1 MKAILTAV
9 IAMLVSVGTA
19 QTGVSNNVLTK
30 RICYVKKDAKG
41 SNTGESWQDALTELS
56 TALEFAKA
64 HQKEFTEKE
73 PLQIWVAG
81 SANYSYSPKVGDAVA
96 IDKAT
101 FAMVKNVKIY
111 GGFAGK
117 ETALQQRNWYANPT
131 VLSGRV
137 NNAGVAHIGR
147 LITSEG
153 AMGVA
158 TLDGFRL
165 KYAAPINGKKGVA
178 IYVANGS
185 PHFENCAITDNL
197 FGSEALIYVKGTERE
212 RATPIFINLQVSDN
226 TPKKEDITGDNVD
239 DNVDKWNLNQPNNGA
254 DGLVMTPW
262 AMENDQYAN
271 TQLINATFYNNGGND
286 LKVAPSASPKIY
298 NTVLLERVDGNFK
311 NIDVQYSMVNGALS
325 GNGNIQVESPA
336 GIFVSLS
343 KDDKYYLRPKRSLIN
358 AGNGGLYRNKSDNDF
373 DLAHMPRIMEGTID
387 IGAYE
392 FYKDYESICNEIP
405 QPSIES
411 NYYGNNCDG
420 GGVKVRLSNY
430 TDYRK
435 INERGAT
442 YKVYDI
448 EGKEVRPY
456 MEPLIESYSG
466 RIHINQEGDFRLV
479 VSYNGCEKESNW
491 FQIHYNRGASK
502 PNSPSLKPHP
512 ATCDSN
518 SWVEIQN
525 YESKYRYELL
535 KDNRVINTI
544 KNKDLVGLQEGSY
557 ELKVYN
563 DSGCDNSSSFR
574 IEGREK
580 LEAPTVEPLPA
591 ECGKKGSARL
601 TQFDRKLTYQLLL
614 NGKVLR
620 KLNSA
625 DFTADAG
632 SYQVVVHNANGC
644 VATSATFVIEEAKK
658 IPLKPDVWVDAP
670 ACGVSGKAI
679 IKNYDRNLTYKLS
692 NGASTKL
699 LGSAEISEAGKYTL
713 EVSNGTCSSEEVHFT
728 VAAAKENVTAPKVT
742 TTSAT
747 CGEIG
752 KARIDN
758 YNEKL
763 TYQLVALS
771 ATGAAVKSSAINTA
785 NLSMTAG
792 TYQVVVRNANG
803 CVATSTTFVI
813 EEAKKIPQK
822 PDVWVDAPACGVS
835 GKAIIKNYDRNLT
848 YKLYNGTV
856 TEKLTSAEIN
866 EAGKYTL
873 LVNNGSCDS
882 EEVHFTVA
890 AAKEGAVAPIVRT
903 TSATCGEIGKAYIE
917 GYDSNL
923 RYRLVALSATGAV
936 VKSSDINGAAIA
948 VAAGSYK
955 VEVRKANGCVATST
969 TFVIEEAKKIP
980 QKPDVWVD
988 APACGVSGKA
998 IIKNYD
1004 RNLTYKLYN
1013 GTVTEKLTSA
1023 EINEAGKYTLLVNN
1037 GSCDSEEV
1045 HFTVAAAK
1053 ENVTAPKVTTTSA
1066 TCGEIG
1072 KARIDNYNEKL
1083 TYQLVALSATGA
1095 VATSSAINGAAIAVV
1110 AGTYKVEVRNA
1121 NGCVATSTTFVI
1133 EEAKKIPA
1141 LPKID
1146 FITEA
1151 GCGIANDIRIR
1162 DYDKNFSYTLI
1173 SKSGVRKS
1181 INSLHIEATEGTYQ
1195 LEVSNG
1201 DCAVTTSEFHIGKEK
1216 VLPAKP
1222 ELRVLPATCGGVTDV
1237 LIKNYDNSLNYE
1249 LSPAIAGN
1257 EILSNGV
1264 ISATANNYV
1273 LIVSNG
1279 SCTSQS
1285 DPFEIKA
1292 QLLPPAVPTIEEE
1305 VAATCAAPSLVRI
1318 SNYDPALQYKLSPAG
1333 EILQGGVISAT
1344 VGRYIVIATNNN
1356 GCSANS
1362 SIFVINP
1369 QKEAPAQ
1376 PKITVY
1382 NASCGTKGSAV
1393 IRNYRGDY
1401 TYSFTP
1407 EATITAG
1414 GVISATAGKYQLK
1427 VSNGTCEATAVSFE
1441 IEAERA
1447 IPAQPTVIV
1456 TAPDCGVAGSARIS
1470 NYDPQLSYTVLPKR
1484 EGNVVLANGVI
1495 SVTAGGS
1502 YNVVVSNG
1510 YCKKSS
1516 ELFVVQ
1522 RANEIP
1528 ATPIV
1533 VTTSATC
1540 GEIGKAYIAN
1550 YDRRYTDKYVLTPSG
1565 RVHYDGTII
1574 AGAGNYVLSVNNG
1587 SCKVSTAFTIE
1598 AEEAMP
1604 KAPAIVTTPATC
1616 GEAGSAK
1623 ITNYDSNFTYTLLEG
1638 NKSTVLDNAVISVG
1652 EGVYRVSVTNAAGC
1666 QVISRE
1672 FSIQAAK
1679 VISEKPVVI
1688 TQAAICGEEGSAY
1701 VANYNPIYQYTVFPN
1716 GSVDA
1721 NGNIKASKN
1730 IFTYV
1735 TAHYKGCSATSEG
1748 FTIQPKLNGVEQ
1760 PEILLI
1766 PGGCGAV
1773 GFARITNFN
1782 PDYEYEVLPTGTITP
1797 DGRVMAPPTNTYY
1810 RVRAFHNGCAATS
1823 ENFRLQPSTSEFEKP
1838 VLSVA
1843 KENCN
1848 MGTIAFVKNYNKE
1861 FTYTV
1866 HPFGGVTKDTGILVF
1881 PENSVTHTFS
1891 VTVTASNGVCQSTS
1905 DAVLIIPE
1913 RSYQPR
1919 VAIVART
1926 CDSEGAA
1933 YITNYNPAYRY
1944 VFTDP
1949 LLSVTDAGVIVG
1961 AQPELVY
1968 AVAARTPDD
1977 CSSKETV
1984 FSIRNEC
1991 ENEVPCKIEI
2001 FNAVSA
2007 NNDDANDFFYIKNIE
2022 CYPSNKVY
2030 IFNGQ
2035 GKVVFEQQNYDNSHR
2050 SFRGISNTE
2059 GAQLLPSG
2067 TYFYILKYTDKRGR
2081 ETDERGY
2088 LYLKGRY

>member
-1 MKAILTAV
+1 M
-9 IAMLVSVGTA
+9 
-19 QTGVSNNVLTK
+19 
-30 RICYVKKDAKG
+30 
-41 SNTGESWQDALTELS
+41 
-56 TALEFAKA
+56 
-64 HQKEFTEKE
+64 
-73 PLQIWVAG
+73 
-81 SANYSYSPKVGDAVA
+81 
-96 IDKAT
+96 
-101 FAMVKNVKIY
+101 
-111 GGFAGK
+111 
-117 ETALQQRNWYANPT
+117 
-131 VLSGRV
+131 
-137 NNAGVAHIGR
+137 
-147 LITSEG
+147 
-153 AMGVA
+153 
-158 TLDGFRL
+158 
-165 KYAAPINGKKGVA
+165 
-178 IYVANGS
+178 
-185 PHFENCAITDNL
+185 
-197 FGSEALIYVKGTERE
+197 
-212 RATPIFINLQVSDN
+212 
-226 TPKKEDITGDNVD
+226 
-239 DNVDKWNLNQPNNGA
+239 NNGA
-254 DGLVMTPW
+254 
-262 AMENDQYAN
+262 
-271 TQLINATFYNNGGND
+271 
-286 LKVAPSASPKIY
+286 
-298 NTVLLERVDGNFK
+298 
-311 NIDVQYSMVNGALS
+311 
-325 GNGNIQVESPA
+325 
-336 GIFVSLS
+336 
-343 KDDKYYLRPKRSLIN
+343 
-358 AGNGGLYRNKSDNDF
+358 
-373 DLAHMPRIMEGTID
+373 GT
-387 IGAYE
+387 
-392 FYKDYESICNEIP
+392 K
-405 QPSIES
+405 
-411 NYYGNNCDG
+411 
-420 GGVKVRLSNY
+420 
-430 TDYRK
+430 T
-435 INERGAT
+435 
-442 YKVYDI
+442 
-448 EGKEVRPY
+448 
-456 MEPLIESYSG
+456 
-466 RIHINQEGDFRLV
+466 
-479 VSYNGCEKESNW
+479 
-491 FQIHYNRGASK
+491 
-502 PNSPSLKPHP
+502 
-512 ATCDSN
+512 
-518 SWVEIQN
+518 
-525 YESKYRYELL
+525 
-535 KDNRVINTI
+535 
-544 KNKDLVGLQEGSY
+544 
-557 ELKVYN
+557 
-563 DSGCDNSSSFR
+563 
-574 IEGREK
+574 
-580 LEAPTVEPLPA
+580 
-591 ECGKKGSARL
+591 
-601 TQFDRKLTYQLLL
+601 
-614 NGKVLR
+614 
-620 KLNSA
+620 
-625 DFTADAG
+625 
-632 SYQVVVHNANGC
+632 
-644 VATSATFVIEEAKK
+644 
-658 IPLKPDVWVDAP
+658 
-670 ACGVSGKAI
+670 
-679 IKNYDRNLTYKLS
+679 
-692 NGASTKL
+692 
-699 LGSAEISEAGKYTL
+699 
-713 EVSNGTCSSEEVHFT
+713 
-728 VAAAKENVTAPKVT
+728 
-742 TTSAT
+742 
-747 CGEIG
+747 
-752 KARIDN
+752 
-758 YNEKL
+758 
-763 TYQLVALS
+763 
-771 ATGAAVKSSAINTA
+771 
-785 NLSMTAG
+785 
-792 TYQVVVRNANG
+792 
-803 CVATSTTFVI
+803 
-813 EEAKKIPQK
+813 
-822 PDVWVDAPACGVS
+822 
-835 GKAIIKNYDRNLT
+835 
-848 YKLYNGTV
+848 
-856 TEKLTSAEIN
+856 LTSAEIN

-882 EEVHFTVA
+882 EEVQFVVEP
-890 AAKEGAVAPIVRT
+890 AKEGAVAPIVDT
-903 TSATCGEIGKAYIE
+903 TSATCGEIGKARITN
-917 GYDSNL
+917 YDSNL
-923 RYRLVALSATGAV
+923 RYRLVALSATGAAVESSTINGAAIAVAAGSYKVEVSNAYGCVATSATFVIEEAKKIPLKPEVHVDAPACGVSGKAIIKDYDRNLTYKLNNGAGTKTLTSAEINEPGKYTLLVNNGSCNSEEVQFV
-936 VKSSDINGAAIA
+936 VEPAKEGAVAPVVRTTSATCGEIGKAYIDNYNEKLTYQLVALSATGAAVESSTINGAAIA

-955 VEVRKANGCVATST
+955 VEVRKANGCVATS
-969 TFVIEEAKKIP
+969 A
-980 QKPDVWVD
+980 
-988 APACGVSGKA
+988 
-998 IIKNYD
+998 
-1004 RNLTYKLYN
+1004 
-1013 GTVTEKLTSA
+1013 
-1023 EINEAGKYTLLVNN
+1023 
-1037 GSCDSEEV
+1037 
-1045 HFTVAAAK
+1045 
-1053 ENVTAPKVTTTSA
+1053 
-1066 TCGEIG
+1066 
-1072 KARIDNYNEKL
+1072 
-1083 TYQLVALSATGA
+1083 
-1095 VATSSAINGAAIAVV
+1095 
-1110 AGTYKVEVRNA
+1110 
-1121 NGCVATSTTFVI
+1121 TFVI

-1151 GCGIANDIRIR
+1151 ACGVANDIRIR

-1173 SKSGVRKS
+1173 SKSGARKPVH
-1181 INSLHIEATEGTYQ
+1181 SLHIEATEGTYQ

-1201 DCAVTTSEFHIGKEK
+1201 DCAVTTSEFHIGEEK

-1249 LSPAIAGN
+1249 LLPAIAGN

-1264 ISATANNYV
+1264 ISATANKYIV
-1273 LIVSNG
+1273 KVSNG
-1279 SCTSQS
+1279 SCTAQS
-1285 DPFEIKA
+1285 DSFEIKA
-1292 QLLPPAVPTIEEE
+1292 QLLPPAVPTIKEE

-1344 VGRYIVIATNNN
+1344 VGRYIVIATNSN

-1362 SIFVINP
+1362 SIFDINP

-1393 IRNYRGDY
+1393 IRNYRGEY

-1427 VSNGTCEATAVSFE
+1427 VSNGSCEATVSFE

-1540 GEIGKAYIAN
+1540 GEIGKARIAN

-1598 AEEAMP
+1598 AEKAMP
-1604 KAPAIVTTPATC
+1604 QAPAIVTTPATC

-1823 ENFRLQPSTSEFEKP
+1823 ENFRLQPSTSGFEKP

-1949 LLSVTDAGVIVG
+1949 LLSVTDAGVILG

>member
-19 QTGVSNNVLTK
+19 QTVVSNNVLTK

-41 SNTGESWQDALTELS
+41 SNNGENWQDALTELS
-56 TALEFAKA
+56 TALDFAKA

-81 SANYSYSPKVGDAVA
+81 SANYSYSPKVGDGITA
-96 IDKAT
+96 DKAT

-111 GGFAGK
+111 GGFAGN
-117 ETALQQRNWYANPT
+117 ETALLQRNWYANPT
-131 VLSGRV
+131 ILSGRV

-226 TPKKEDITGDNVD
+226 TPKKEDIIGDNVD
-239 DNVDKWNLNQPNNGA
+239 DNIDKWNLNQPNNGA

-262 AMENDQYAN
+262 AMENDQYAD

-358 AGNGGLYRNKSDNDF
+358 AGNGGLYRSKSDNDF
-373 DLAHMPRIMEGTID
+373 DLAHMPRIMEGRID

-405 QPSIES
+405 TPYVETIP
-411 NYYGNNCDG
+411 YGDACSG
-420 GGVKVRLSNY
+420 GGMRAMLSNY
-430 TDYRK
+430 NDYDK
-435 INERGAT
+435 INQKGAT
-442 YKVYDI
+442 YKVYDHQ
-448 EGKEVRPY
+448 GKEVPY
-456 MEPLIESYSG
+456 MGTLIESYSG
-466 RIHINQEGDFRLV
+466 RIHINQEGDFKLV
-479 VSYNGCEKESNW
+479 VSYKSCEKESNL
-491 FQIHYNRGASK
+491 FQIYYSRGAGK

-679 IKNYDRNLTYKLS
+679 IKNYDHNLTYKLN

-699 LGSAEISEAGKYTL
+699 LGSAEINEAGEYTL
-713 EVSNGTCSSEEVHFT
+713 LVYNGSCDSEEVHFT
-728 VAAAKENVTAPKVT
+728 VAAAKEGAVAPVVRT
-742 TTSAT
+742 ISAT

-785 NLSMTAG
+785 NLSVAAG

-848 YKLYNGTV
+848 YKLNNGASI
-856 TEKLTSAEIN
+856 KLLGSAEIS

-873 LVNNGSCDS
+873 EVSNGTCSS
-882 EEVHFTVA
+882 EEAQFVVE
-890 AAKEGAVAPIVRT
+890 AAKEGVVAPVVRT
-903 TSATCGEIGKAYIE
+903 TPASCGAQGKAYIDN
-917 GYDSNL
+917 YNSNL
-923 RYRLVALSATGAV
+923 RYQFVALSATGAA
-936 VKSSDINGAAIA
+936 VKSSAINTANLPMT
-948 VAAGSYK
+948 AGTYQ
-955 VEVRKANGCVATST
+955 VVVRNTNGCVATST

-980 QKPDVWVD
+980 
-988 APACGVSGKA
+988 
-998 IIKNYD
+998 
-1004 RNLTYKLYN
+1004 T
-1013 GTVTEKLTSA
+1013 
-1023 EINEAGKYTLLVNN
+1023 
-1037 GSCDSEEV
+1037 
-1045 HFTVAAAK
+1045 
-1053 ENVTAPKVTTTSA
+1053 
-1066 TCGEIG
+1066 
-1072 KARIDNYNEKL
+1072 
-1083 TYQLVALSATGA
+1083 
-1095 VATSSAINGAAIAVV
+1095 
-1110 AGTYKVEVRNA
+1110 
-1121 NGCVATSTTFVI
+1121 
-1133 EEAKKIPA
+1133 

-1162 DYDKNFSYTLI
+1162 DYDKDFSYTLI

-1237 LIKNYDNSLNYE
+1237 LIKNYDNSLNYK
-1249 LSPAIAGN
+1249 LLPAIAGN

-1279 SCTSQS
+1279 SCTAQS

-1292 QLLPPAVPTIEEE
+1292 QLLPPAVPTIKEE

-1362 SIFVINP
+1362 SIFDINP

-1393 IRNYRGDY
+1393 IRNYRGEY

-1427 VSNGTCEATAVSFE
+1427 VSNGSCEATVSFE

-1456 TAPDCGVAGSARIS
+1456 TAPDCGVAGSARIG

-1516 ELFVVQ
+1516 ELFVVE

-1949 LLSVTDAGVIVG
+1949 LLSVTDAGVILG

-2067 TYFYILKYTDKRGR
+2067 TYFYILKYADKRGR

>member
-298 NTVLLERVDGNFK
+298 NTVLLENVQGNLK

-336 GIFVSLS
+336 GIFVSLI

-358 AGNGGLYRNKSDNDF
+358 AGNGGLYRSKSDNDF
-373 DLAHMPRIMEGTID
+373 DLAHMPRIMDGKID

-679 IKNYDRNLTYKLS
+679 IKNYDRNLTYKLN

-699 LGSAEISEAGKYTL
+699 LG
-713 EVSNGTCSSEEVHFT
+713 
-728 VAAAKENVTAPKVT
+728 
-742 TTSAT
+742 
-747 CGEIG
+747 
-752 KARIDN
+752 
-758 YNEKL
+758 
-763 TYQLVALS
+763 
-771 ATGAAVKSSAINTA
+771 
-785 NLSMTAG
+785 
-792 TYQVVVRNANG
+792 
-803 CVATSTTFVI
+803 
-813 EEAKKIPQK
+813 
-822 PDVWVDAPACGVS
+822 
-835 GKAIIKNYDRNLT
+835 
-848 YKLYNGTV
+848 
-856 TEKLTSAEIN
+856 SAEIN

-882 EEVHFTVA
+882 EETQFVVE

-1004 RNLTYKLYN
+1004 RNLTYKLNN
-1013 GTVTEKLTSA
+1013 GASTKLLGSA
-1023 EINEAGKYTLLVNN
+1023 EINEAGEYTLLVYN

-1095 VATSSAINGAAIAVV
+1095 AVKSSAINTANLLMT
-1110 AGTYKVEVRNA
+1110 AGTYQVVVRNA

-1201 DCAVTTSEFHIGKEK
+1201 DCTVTTSEFHIGKEK

-1456 TAPDCGVAGSARIS
+1456 TSPDCGVAGSARIS

-1823 ENFRLQPSTSEFEKP
+1823 ENFRLQPSTSEFEQP

-1949 LLSVTDAGVIVG
+1949 LLSVTDAGVILG

-2030 IFNGQ
+2030 IFNSQ

>member
-19 QTGVSNNVLTK
+19 QTVVSNNVLTK

-41 SNTGESWQDALTELS
+41 SNNGENWQDALTELS
-56 TALEFAKA
+56 TALDFAKA
-64 HQKEFTEKE
+64 HQKEFTEQE

-81 SANYSYSPKVGDAVA
+81 SANYSYSPKVGDGVA

-111 GGFAGK
+111 GGFAGN
-117 ETALQQRNWYANPT
+117 ETALLQRNWYANPT

-185 PHFENCAITDNL
+185 PRFENCAITDNL

-239 DNVDKWNLNQPNNGA
+239 DNIDKWQPNNGA

-271 TQLINATFYNNGGND
+271 TQLINATFYNNGSND

-325 GNGNIQVESPA
+325 GNGNIPVESPA

-625 DFTADAG
+625 EFTADAG
-632 SYQVVVHNANGC
+632 TYQVVVRNANGC
-644 VATSATFVIEEAKK
+644 VATSTTFVIEEAKI
-658 IPLKPDVWVDAP
+658 IPQKPDVWVDAP

-679 IKNYDRNLTYKLS
+679 IKNYDRNLTYKLN
-692 NGASTKL
+692 NGASTEL
-699 LGSAEISEAGKYTL
+699 LGSAEINEAGKYTL
-713 EVSNGTCSSEEVHFT
+713 EVSNGTCSSEQAQFVVE
-728 VAAAKENVTAPKVT
+728 AAKEGVAAPVVRT
-742 TTSAT
+742 TPAS
-747 CGEIG
+747 CGAQG
-752 KARIDN
+752 KAYIDN
-758 YNEKL
+758 YNSNL
-763 TYQLVALS
+763 RYQFVALS
-771 ATGAAVKSSAINTA
+771 ATGAALKSSAINTA

-822 PDVWVDAPACGVS
+822 PEVLVDAPACGVS

-848 YKLYNGTV
+848 YKLNNGAS
-856 TEKLTSAEIN
+856 TELLGSAEIN

-873 LVNNGSCDS
+873 EVSNGTCSS
-882 EEVHFTVA
+882 EQAQFVVE
-890 AAKEGAVAPIVRT
+890 AAKEGVAAPVVRT
-903 TSATCGEIGKAYIE
+903 TPASCGAQGKAYIDN
-917 GYDSNL
+917 YNSNL
-923 RYRLVALSATGAV
+923 RYQFVALSATGAA
-936 VKSSDINGAAIA
+936 VK
-948 VAAGSYK
+948 
-955 VEVRKANGCVATST
+955 
-969 TFVIEEAKKIP
+969 
-980 QKPDVWVD
+980 
-988 APACGVSGKA
+988 
-998 IIKNYD
+998 
-1004 RNLTYKLYN
+1004 
-1013 GTVTEKLTSA
+1013 
-1023 EINEAGKYTLLVNN
+1023 
-1037 GSCDSEEV
+1037 
-1045 HFTVAAAK
+1045 
-1053 ENVTAPKVTTTSA
+1053 
-1066 TCGEIG
+1066 
-1072 KARIDNYNEKL
+1072 
-1083 TYQLVALSATGA
+1083 
-1095 VATSSAINGAAIAVV
+1095 SSAINTANLPMT
-1110 AGTYKVEVRNA
+1110 AGTYQVVVRNA
-1121 NGCVATSTTFVI
+1121 DDCVATSTTFVI

-1162 DYDKNFSYTLI
+1162 DYDKDFSYTLI

-1237 LIKNYDNSLNYE
+1237 LIKNYDNSLNYK
-1249 LSPAIAGN
+1249 LLPAIAGN

-1279 SCTSQS
+1279 SCTAQS

-1292 QLLPPAVPTIEEE
+1292 QLLPPAVPTIKEE

-1344 VGRYIVIATNNN
+1344 VGRYIVIATNSN

-1382 NASCGTKGSAV
+1382 NASCGTKGGAV

-1427 VSNGTCEATAVSFE
+1427 VSNGSCEATVSFE

-1484 EGNVVLANGVI
+1484 EGNVVLADGVI

-1540 GEIGKAYIAN
+1540 GEIGKARIAN

-1598 AEEAMP
+1598 AEKAMP
-1604 KAPAIVTTPATC
+1604 QAPAIVTTPATC

-1666 QVISRE
+1666 QLISKE

-1782 PDYEYEVLPTGTITP
+1782 PDYEYEVLPTGIITP

-1905 DAVLIIPE
+1905 DAVFIIPE

-2030 IFNGQ
+2030 IFNSQ

-2067 TYFYILKYTDKRGR
+2067 TYFYILKYADKRGR

-2088 LYLKGRY
+2088 LYLKGRH

>member
-19 QTGVSNNVLTK
+19 QTVVSNNVLTK

-41 SNTGESWQDALTELS
+41 SNNGENWQDALTELS
-56 TALEFAKA
+56 TALDFAKA

-81 SANYSYSPKVGDAVA
+81 SANYSYSPKVGDGITA
-96 IDKAT
+96 DKAT

-111 GGFAGK
+111 GGFAGN
-117 ETALQQRNWYANPT
+117 ETALLQRNWYANPT
-131 VLSGRV
+131 ILSGRV

-185 PHFENCAITDNL
+185 SRFENCAITDNL

-226 TPKKEDITGDNVD
+226 TPKKEDIIGDNVD
-239 DNVDKWNLNQPNNGA
+239 DNIDQPNNGA

-262 AMENDQYAN
+262 AMENDQYAD

-286 LKVAPSASPKIY
+286 LKIAPSASPKIY
-298 NTVLLERVDGNFK
+298 NTILLERVDGNFK

-325 GNGNIQVESPA
+325 GNGNIPVESPA

-358 AGNGGLYRNKSDNDF
+358 AGNGGLYRSKSDNDF
-373 DLAHMPRIMEGTID
+373 DLAHMPRIMEGGID

-405 QPSIES
+405 TPKIVPD
-411 NYYGNNCDG
+411 YYGNSCDG
-420 GGVKVRLSNY
+420 GGMRAMLSNY
-430 TDYRK
+430 TDYQK

-442 YKVYDI
+442 YKVYDHQ
-448 EGKEVRPY
+448 GKEVPY
-456 MEPLIESYSG
+456 MGTLIQFYSG
-466 RIHINQEGDFRLV
+466 IININQEGLFKLV
-479 VSYNGCEKESNW
+479 VSYNGCEKESDW
-491 FQIHYNRGASK
+491 FQIYYSRGAGR
-502 PNSPSLKPHP
+502 PGIPSLKHHP

-518 SWVEIQN
+518 SWEEILN
-525 YESKYRYELL
+525 YDESKYSYKLL
-535 KDNRVINTI
+535 KDNGEKNTI
-544 KNKDLVGLQEGSY
+544 KDKKLVGLEQGSY

-563 DSGCDNSSSFR
+563 KNSYDCYSSYKFT
-574 IEGREK
+574 IEGRK
-580 LEAPTVEPLPA
+580 TLDAPTVEPLPA
-591 ECGKKGSARL
+591 ECGKKGKGYI

-625 DFTADAG
+625 EFTADAG
-632 SYQVVVHNANGC
+632 SYQVVVRNANGCVATSATFVIEEAKKIPQKPDVWVDAPACGVSGKAIIKNYDRNLTYKLSNGASTKLLGSAEISEAGEYTLLVYNGSCDSEEVHFTVAAAKEGAVAPVVRTTSATCGEIGKAYIEGYDSNLRYRLVALSATGAVVKSSDINGAAIAVAAGSYKVEVRKANGC

-679 IKNYDRNLTYKLS
+679 IKNYDRNLTYKLN

-792 TYQVVVRNANG
+792 TYQVVVRNTND

-835 GKAIIKNYDRNLT
+835 GKAIIKNYDLNLT
-848 YKLYNGTV
+848 YKLNNGAST
-856 TEKLTSAEIN
+856 KLLGSAEIN
-866 EAGKYTL
+866 EPGKYTL

-882 EEVHFTVA
+882 EEVQFVVEP
-890 AAKEGAVAPIVRT
+890 AKEGAVAPVVRT
-903 TSATCGEIGKAYIE
+903 TSATCGEIGKAYIDNYNE
-917 GYDSNL
+917 KLTYQ
-923 RYRLVALSATGAV
+923 LVALSATGAAV
-936 VKSSDINGAAIA
+936 ESSTINGAAIA

-955 VEVRKANGCVATST
+955 VEVRKANGCVATS
-969 TFVIEEAKKIP
+969 A
-980 QKPDVWVD
+980 
-988 APACGVSGKA
+988 
-998 IIKNYD
+998 
-1004 RNLTYKLYN
+1004 
-1013 GTVTEKLTSA
+1013 
-1023 EINEAGKYTLLVNN
+1023 
-1037 GSCDSEEV
+1037 
-1045 HFTVAAAK
+1045 
-1053 ENVTAPKVTTTSA
+1053 
-1066 TCGEIG
+1066 
-1072 KARIDNYNEKL
+1072 
-1083 TYQLVALSATGA
+1083 
-1095 VATSSAINGAAIAVV
+1095 
-1110 AGTYKVEVRNA
+1110 
-1121 NGCVATSTTFVI
+1121 TFVI

-1151 GCGIANDIRIR
+1151 ACGVANDIRIR

-1173 SKSGVRKS
+1173 SKSGARKPVH
-1181 INSLHIEATEGTYQ
+1181 SLHIEATEGTYQ

-1201 DCAVTTSEFHIGKEK
+1201 DCAVTTSEFHIGEEK

-1249 LSPAIAGN
+1249 LLPAIAGN

-1264 ISATANNYV
+1264 ISATANKYIV
-1273 LIVSNG
+1273 KVSNG
-1279 SCTSQS
+1279 SCTAQS
-1285 DPFEIKA
+1285 DSFEIKA
-1292 QLLPPAVPTIEEE
+1292 QLLPPAEPTIKEE

-1318 SNYDPALQYKLSPAG
+1318 SNYDPTLQYKLSPAG
-1333 EILQGGVISAT
+1333 EILQDGVISAT
-1344 VGRYIVIATNNN
+1344 VGRYIVIATNSN

-1382 NASCGTKGSAV
+1382 NASCGTKGGAV

-1456 TAPDCGVAGSARIS
+1456 TAPDCDVAGSAHIS
-1470 NYDPQLSYTVLPKR
+1470 NYDPQLSYTILPKR
-1484 EGNVVLANGVI
+1484 EGYVVLANGVI

-1516 ELFVVQ
+1516 EVFTIEK
-1522 RANEIP
+1522 ANTIP

-1540 GEIGKAYIAN
+1540 GEIGKARIAN

-1598 AEEAMP
+1598 AEKAMP
-1604 KAPAIVTTPATC
+1604 QAPAIVTTPATC

-1810 RVRAFHNGCAATS
+1810 RVRAFYNGCAATS
-1823 ENFRLQPSTSEFEKP
+1823 ENFRLQPSTSGFEKP

-1861 FTYTV
+1861 YTYTV

-2030 IFNGQ
+2030 IFNSQ

-2067 TYFYILKYTDKRGR
+2067 TYFYILKYADKRGR

-2088 LYLKGRY
+2088 LYLKGRH

>member
-19 QTGVSNNVLTK
+19 QTVVSNNVLTK

-41 SNTGESWQDALTELS
+41 SNNGENWQDALTELS
-56 TALEFAKA
+56 TALDFAKA
-64 HQKEFTEKE
+64 HQKEFTEQE

-81 SANYSYSPKVGDAVA
+81 SANYSYSPKVGDGVA

-111 GGFAGK
+111 GGFAGN
-117 ETALQQRNWYANPT
+117 ETALLQRNWYANPT

-185 PHFENCAITDNL
+185 PRFENCAITDNL

-226 TPKKEDITGDNVD
+226 TPKKEDIIGDNVD
-239 DNVDKWNLNQPNNGA
+239 DNIDKWNLNQPNNGA

-262 AMENDQYAN
+262 AMENDQYAD

-658 IPLKPDVWVDAP
+658 IPQKPDVWVDAP

-679 IKNYDRNLTYKLS
+679 IKNYDRNLTYKLN

-771 ATGAAVKSSAINTA
+771 ATGAAVESSEINGAAIA
-785 NLSMTAG
+785 VAAG
-792 TYQVVVRNANG
+792 SYKVEVRNANG

-822 PDVWVDAPACGVS
+822 PEVWVDAPACGVS

-848 YKLYNGTV
+848 YKLNNGAS
-856 TEKLTSAEIN
+856 TELLGSAEIS
-866 EAGKYTL
+866 EAGEYTL
-873 LVNNGSCDS
+873 SVSNDSCS
-882 EEVHFTVA
+882 
-890 AAKEGAVAPIVRT
+890 
-903 TSATCGEIGKAYIE
+903 
-917 GYDSNL
+917 
-923 RYRLVALSATGAV
+923 
-936 VKSSDINGAAIA
+936 
-948 VAAGSYK
+948 
-955 VEVRKANGCVATST
+955 
-969 TFVIEEAKKIP
+969 
-980 QKPDVWVD
+980 
-988 APACGVSGKA
+988 
-998 IIKNYD
+998 
-1004 RNLTYKLYN
+1004 
-1013 GTVTEKLTSA
+1013 
-1023 EINEAGKYTLLVNN
+1023 
-1037 GSCDSEEV
+1037 SEEV

-1053 ENVTAPKVTTTSA
+1053 ENVVAPVVRTTPAS
-1066 TCGEIG
+1066 CGVQG
-1072 KARIDNYNEKL
+1072 KAYIDNYNSNL
-1083 TYQLVALSATGA
+1083 RYQFVALSATGA
-1095 VATSSAINGAAIAVV
+1095 AVKSSAINTANLPMT
-1110 AGTYKVEVRNA
+1110 AGTYQVVVRNT

-1151 GCGIANDIRIR
+1151 GCGVANDIRIGN
-1162 DYDKNFSYTLI
+1162 YDKDFSYTLI
-1173 SKSGVRKS
+1173 SKSGVRKPVH
-1181 INSLHIEATEGTYQ
+1181 SLHIEATEGTYQ

-1470 NYDPQLSYTVLPKR
+1470 NYDPQLSYTVLPKI

-1516 ELFVVQ
+1516 EPFVVQ

-1604 KAPAIVTTPATC
+1604 QAPAIVTTPATC

-1949 LLSVTDAGVIVG
+1949 LLSVTDAGVILG

-2030 IFNGQ
+2030 IFNSQ

>member
-19 QTGVSNNVLTK
+19 QTVVSNNVLTK

-41 SNTGESWQDALTELS
+41 SNNGENWQDALTELS
-56 TALEFAKA
+56 TALDFAKA

-81 SANYSYSPKVGDAVA
+81 SANYSYSPKVGDGITA
-96 IDKAT
+96 DKAT

-111 GGFAGK
+111 GGFAGN
-117 ETALQQRNWYANPT
+117 ETALLQRNWYANPT

-165 KYAAPINGKKGVA
+165 KYAAAPINGKKGVA

-226 TPKKEDITGDNVD
+226 TPKKEDIIGDNVD
-239 DNVDKWNLNQPNNGA
+239 DNIDQPNNGA

-262 AMENDQYAN
+262 AMENDQYAD

-325 GNGNIQVESPA
+325 GNGNIPVESPA

-358 AGNGGLYRNKSDNDF
+358 AGNGGLYRSKSDNDF
-373 DLAHMPRIMEGTID
+373 DLAHMPRIMEGRID

-405 QPSIES
+405 TPYVETIP
-411 NYYGNNCDG
+411 YGDACSG
-420 GGVKVRLSNY
+420 GGMRAMLSNY
-430 TDYRK
+430 NDYDK
-435 INERGAT
+435 INQKGAT
-442 YKVYDI
+442 YKVYDHQ
-448 EGKEVRPY
+448 GKEVPY
-456 MEPLIESYSG
+456 MGTLIESYSG
-466 RIHINQEGDFRLV
+466 RIHINQEGDFKLV
-479 VSYNGCEKESNW
+479 VSYKSCEKESNL
-491 FQIHYNRGASK
+491 FQIYYSRGAGK

-535 KDNRVINTI
+535 KDNRVIATI
-544 KNKDLVGLQEGSY
+544 KNKDLVGLEQGSY
-557 ELKVYN
+557 ELNVYN
-563 DSGCDNSSSFR
+563 NNSDDCYSSNKFT
-574 IEGREK
+574 IEGRK
-580 LEAPTVEPLPA
+580 TLDAPIVEPLPA
-591 ECGKKGSARL
+591 ECGKKGGARL

-632 SYQVVVHNANGC
+632 SYQVVVRNANGC
-644 VATSATFVIEEAKK
+644 VATSTTFVIEEAKK
-658 IPLKPDVWVDAP
+658 IPQKPDVWVDAP

-679 IKNYDRNLTYKLS
+679 IKNYDRNLTYKLN

-699 LGSAEISEAGKYTL
+699 LGSAEINEAGEYTL
-713 EVSNGTCSSEEVHFT
+713 LVNNGSCDSEEVHFT
-728 VAAAKENVTAPKVT
+728 VAAAKEGAVAPVVR

-752 KARIDN
+752 KAYIEGYDSNLR
-758 YNEKL
+758 YR
-763 TYQLVALS
+763 LVALS

-822 PDVWVDAPACGVS
+822 PDVWVDVPACGVS

-848 YKLYNGTV
+848 YKLNNGAST
-856 TEKLTSAEIN
+856 KLLGSAEIN
-866 EAGKYTL
+866 EAGEYTL

-890 AAKEGAVAPIVRT
+890 AAKEGAVAPVVRT

-923 RYRLVALSATGAV
+923 RYRLVALSATGAA
-936 VKSSDINGAAIA
+936 VK
-948 VAAGSYK
+948 
-955 VEVRKANGCVATST
+955 
-969 TFVIEEAKKIP
+969 
-980 QKPDVWVD
+980 
-988 APACGVSGKA
+988 
-998 IIKNYD
+998 
-1004 RNLTYKLYN
+1004 
-1013 GTVTEKLTSA
+1013 
-1023 EINEAGKYTLLVNN
+1023 
-1037 GSCDSEEV
+1037 
-1045 HFTVAAAK
+1045 
-1053 ENVTAPKVTTTSA
+1053 
-1066 TCGEIG
+1066 
-1072 KARIDNYNEKL
+1072 
-1083 TYQLVALSATGA
+1083 
-1095 VATSSAINGAAIAVV
+1095 SSAINTANLSMT
-1110 AGTYKVEVRNA
+1110 AGTYQVVVRNA

-1470 NYDPQLSYTVLPKR
+1470 NYDPQLSYTVLPKI
-1484 EGNVVLANGVI
+1484 EGNVVLDNGVI

-1516 ELFVVQ
+1516 EPFVVQ

-1666 QVISRE
+1666 QLISRE

>member
-41 SNTGESWQDALTELS
+41 SNNGENWQDALTELS
-56 TALEFAKA
+56 TALDFAKA
-64 HQKEFTEKE
+64 HQKEFTEQE

-81 SANYSYSPKVGDAVA
+81 SANYSYSPKVGDGVA

-111 GGFAGK
+111 GGFAGN
-117 ETALQQRNWYANPT
+117 ETALLQRNWYANPT

-185 PHFENCAITDNL
+185 PRFENCAITDNL

-226 TPKKEDITGDNVD
+226 TPKKEDIIGDNVD
-239 DNVDKWNLNQPNNGA
+239 DNIDKWNLNQPNNGA

-262 AMENDQYAN
+262 AMENDQYAD
-271 TQLINATFYNNGGND
+271 TQLINATFYNNGSND

-325 GNGNIQVESPA
+325 GSGNIPVESPA

-358 AGNGGLYRNKSDNDF
+358 AGNGGLYRSKSDNDF
-373 DLAHMPRIMEGTID
+373 DLAHMPRIMEGRID

-405 QPSIES
+405 TPYVETIP
-411 NYYGNNCDG
+411 YGDACSG
-420 GGVKVRLSNY
+420 GGMRAMLSNY
-430 TDYRK
+430 NDYDK
-435 INERGAT
+435 INQKGAT
-442 YKVYDI
+442 YKVYDHQ
-448 EGKEVRPY
+448 GKEVPY
-456 MEPLIESYSG
+456 MGTLIESYSG
-466 RIHINQEGDFRLV
+466 RIHINQEGDFKLV
-479 VSYNGCEKESNW
+479 VSYKSCEKESNL
-491 FQIHYNRGASK
+491 FQIYYSRGAGK

-525 YESKYRYELL
+525 YESNYRYELL

-580 LEAPTVEPLPA
+580 LEALTVEPLPA

-625 DFTADAG
+625 EFTADAG
-632 SYQVVVHNANGC
+632 SYQVVVRNTNGC
-644 VATSATFVIEEAKK
+644 VATSTTFVIEEAKK
-658 IPLKPDVWVDAP
+658 IPQKPDVWVDAP

-692 NGASTKL
+692 NGATTKKL
-699 LGSAEISEAGKYTL
+699 TSAEINEAGEYTL
-713 EVSNGTCSSEEVHFT
+713 LVYNGSCDSEEVHFT

-835 GKAIIKNYDRNLT
+835 GKAIIKGYDHNLT

-856 TEKLTSAEIN
+856 TKKLTSAEIN

-882 EEVHFTVA
+882 EEVQFVVEP
-890 AAKEGAVAPIVRT
+890 AKEGVVAPVVRT
-903 TSATCGEIGKAYIE
+903 TPASCGAQGKAYIDN
-917 GYDSNL
+917 YNSNL
-923 RYRLVALSATGAV
+923 RYQFVALSATGAA
-936 VKSSDINGAAIA
+936 VK
-948 VAAGSYK
+948 
-955 VEVRKANGCVATST
+955 
-969 TFVIEEAKKIP
+969 
-980 QKPDVWVD
+980 
-988 APACGVSGKA
+988 
-998 IIKNYD
+998 
-1004 RNLTYKLYN
+1004 
-1013 GTVTEKLTSA
+1013 
-1023 EINEAGKYTLLVNN
+1023 
-1037 GSCDSEEV
+1037 
-1045 HFTVAAAK
+1045 
-1053 ENVTAPKVTTTSA
+1053 
-1066 TCGEIG
+1066 
-1072 KARIDNYNEKL
+1072 
-1083 TYQLVALSATGA
+1083 
-1095 VATSSAINGAAIAVV
+1095 SSAINTADLSMT
-1110 AGTYKVEVRNA
+1110 AGTYQVVVRNT

-1237 LIKNYDNSLNYE
+1237 LIKNYDNSLNYK
-1249 LSPAIAGN
+1249 LLPAIAGN

-1279 SCTSQS
+1279 SCTAQS

-1292 QLLPPAVPTIEEE
+1292 QLLPPAVPTIKEE

-1362 SIFVINP
+1362 SIFDINP

-1393 IRNYRGDY
+1393 IRNYRGEY

-1427 VSNGTCEATAVSFE
+1427 VSNGSCEATVSFE

-1456 TAPDCGVAGSARIS
+1456 TAPDCGVAGSARIG

-1516 ELFVVQ
+1516 ELFVVE

>member
-19 QTGVSNNVLTK
+19 QTVVSNNVLTK

-41 SNTGESWQDALTELS
+41 SNNGENWQDALTELS
-56 TALEFAKA
+56 TALDFAKA

-81 SANYSYSPKVGDAVA
+81 SANYSYSPKVGDGITA
-96 IDKAT
+96 DKAT

-111 GGFAGK
+111 GGFAGN
-117 ETALQQRNWYANPT
+117 ETALLQRNWYANPT
-131 VLSGRV
+131 ILSGRV

-226 TPKKEDITGDNVD
+226 TPKKEDIIGDNVD
-239 DNVDKWNLNQPNNGA
+239 DNIDKWNLNQPNNGA

-262 AMENDQYAN
+262 AMENDQYAD

-325 GNGNIQVESPA
+325 GNGNIPVESPA

-358 AGNGGLYRNKSDNDF
+358 AGNGGLYRSKSDNDF
-373 DLAHMPRIMEGTID
+373 DLAHMPRIMEGRID

-405 QPSIES
+405 TPYVETIP
-411 NYYGNNCDG
+411 YGDACSG
-420 GGVKVRLSNY
+420 GGMRAMLSNY
-430 TDYRK
+430 NDYDK
-435 INERGAT
+435 INQKGAT
-442 YKVYDI
+442 YKVYDHQ
-448 EGKEVRPY
+448 GKEVPY
-456 MEPLIESYSG
+456 MGTLIESYSG
-466 RIHINQEGDFRLV
+466 RIHINQEGDFKLV
-479 VSYNGCEKESNW
+479 VSYKSCEKESNL
-491 FQIHYNRGASK
+491 FQIYYSRGAGK

-692 NGASTKL
+692 NGATTKL
-699 LGSAEISEAGKYTL
+699 LGSAEINEAGKYTL
-713 EVSNGTCSSEEVHFT
+713 LVNNGSCDSEEAQFV
-728 VAAAKENVTAPKVT
+728 VEAAKEGVVAPVVR

-758 YNEKL
+758 YNSNL
-763 TYQLVALS
+763 RYRLVALS

-785 NLSMTAG
+785 NLSITAG
-792 TYQVVVRNANG
+792 TYQVVVRNTNG

-848 YKLYNGTV
+848 YKLNNGASI
-856 TEKLTSAEIN
+856 KLLGRAEIS

-873 LVNNGSCDS
+873 EVSNGTCSS
-882 EEVHFTVA
+882 EEAQFVVE
-890 AAKEGAVAPIVRT
+890 AAKEGVVAPVVRT
-903 TSATCGEIGKAYIE
+903 TPASCGAQGKAYIDN
-917 GYDSNL
+917 YNSNL
-923 RYRLVALSATGAV
+923 RYQFVALSATGAA
-936 VKSSDINGAAIA
+936 VK
-948 VAAGSYK
+948 
-955 VEVRKANGCVATST
+955 
-969 TFVIEEAKKIP
+969 
-980 QKPDVWVD
+980 
-988 APACGVSGKA
+988 
-998 IIKNYD
+998 
-1004 RNLTYKLYN
+1004 
-1013 GTVTEKLTSA
+1013 
-1023 EINEAGKYTLLVNN
+1023 
-1037 GSCDSEEV
+1037 
-1045 HFTVAAAK
+1045 
-1053 ENVTAPKVTTTSA
+1053 
-1066 TCGEIG
+1066 
-1072 KARIDNYNEKL
+1072 
-1083 TYQLVALSATGA
+1083 
-1095 VATSSAINGAAIAVV
+1095 SSAINTADLSMT
-1110 AGTYKVEVRNA
+1110 AGTYQVVVRNT

-1470 NYDPQLSYTVLPKR
+1470 NYDPQLSYTVLPKI

-1516 ELFVVQ
+1516 EPFVVQ

-1905 DAVLIIPE
+1905 EAVLIIPE

-1949 LLSVTDAGVIVG
+1949 LLSVTDAGVILG

-2067 TYFYILKYTDKRGR
+2067 TYFYILKYADKRGR

>member
-19 QTGVSNNVLTK
+19 QTVVSNNVLTK

-41 SNTGESWQDALTELS
+41 SNNGENWQDALTELS
-56 TALEFAKA
+56 TALDFAKA

-81 SANYSYSPKVGDAVA
+81 SANYSYSPKVGDGITA
-96 IDKAT
+96 DKAT

-111 GGFAGK
+111 GGFAGN
-117 ETALQQRNWYANPT
+117 ETALLQRNWYANPT
-131 VLSGRV
+131 ILSGRV

-185 PHFENCAITDNL
+185 SRFENCAITDNL

-226 TPKKEDITGDNVD
+226 TPKKEDIIGDNVD
-239 DNVDKWNLNQPNNGA
+239 DNIDQPNNGA

-262 AMENDQYAN
+262 AMENDQYAD

-286 LKVAPSASPKIY
+286 LKIAPSASPKIY
-298 NTVLLERVDGNFK
+298 NTILLERVDGNFK

-325 GNGNIQVESPA
+325 GNGNIPVESPA

-358 AGNGGLYRNKSDNDF
+358 AGNGGLYRSKSDNDF
-373 DLAHMPRIMEGTID
+373 DLAHMPRIMEGGID

-405 QPSIES
+405 TPKIVPD
-411 NYYGNNCDG
+411 YYGNSCDG
-420 GGVKVRLSNY
+420 GGMRAMLSNY
-430 TDYRK
+430 TDYQK

-442 YKVYDI
+442 YKVYDHQ
-448 EGKEVRPY
+448 GKEVPY
-456 MEPLIESYSG
+456 MGTLIQFYSG
-466 RIHINQEGDFRLV
+466 IININQEGLFKLV
-479 VSYNGCEKESNW
+479 VSYNGCEKESDW
-491 FQIHYNRGASK
+491 FQIYYSRGAGR
-502 PNSPSLKPHP
+502 PGIPSLKHHP

-518 SWVEIQN
+518 SWEEILN
-525 YESKYRYELL
+525 YDESKYSYKLL
-535 KDNRVINTI
+535 KDNGEKNTI
-544 KNKDLVGLQEGSY
+544 KDKKLVGLEQGSY

-563 DSGCDNSSSFR
+563 KNSYDCYSSYKFT
-574 IEGREK
+574 IEGRK
-580 LEAPTVEPLPA
+580 TLDAPTVEPLPA
-591 ECGKKGSARL
+591 ECGKKGKGYI

-625 DFTADAG
+625 EFTADAG
-632 SYQVVVHNANGC
+632 SYQVVVRNANGC

-692 NGASTKL
+692 NGASTKLLGSAEINEAGEYTLLVYNGSCDSEEVHFTVAAAKEGAVAPVVRTTSATCGEIGKAYIEGYDSNLRYRLVALSATGAVVKSSDINGAAIAVAAGSYKVEVRKANGCVATSATFVIEEAKKIPLKPDVWVDAPACGVSGKAIIKNYDRNLTYKLNNGASTKL

-792 TYQVVVRNANG
+792 TYQVVVRNTND

-835 GKAIIKNYDRNLT
+835 GKAIIKNYDLNLT
-848 YKLYNGTV
+848 YKLNNGAST
-856 TEKLTSAEIN
+856 KLLGSAEIN
-866 EAGKYTL
+866 EPGKYTL

-882 EEVHFTVA
+882 EEVQFVVEP
-890 AAKEGAVAPIVRT
+890 AKEGAVAPVVRT

-955 VEVRKANGCVATST
+955 VEVRKANGCVATS
-969 TFVIEEAKKIP
+969 A
-980 QKPDVWVD
+980 
-988 APACGVSGKA
+988 
-998 IIKNYD
+998 
-1004 RNLTYKLYN
+1004 
-1013 GTVTEKLTSA
+1013 
-1023 EINEAGKYTLLVNN
+1023 
-1037 GSCDSEEV
+1037 
-1045 HFTVAAAK
+1045 
-1053 ENVTAPKVTTTSA
+1053 
-1066 TCGEIG
+1066 
-1072 KARIDNYNEKL
+1072 
-1083 TYQLVALSATGA
+1083 
-1095 VATSSAINGAAIAVV
+1095 
-1110 AGTYKVEVRNA
+1110 
-1121 NGCVATSTTFVI
+1121 TFVI

-1151 GCGIANDIRIR
+1151 ACGVANDIRIR

-1173 SKSGVRKS
+1173 SKSGARKPVH
-1181 INSLHIEATEGTYQ
+1181 SLHIEATEGTYQ

-1201 DCAVTTSEFHIGKEK
+1201 DCAVTTSEFHIGEEK

-1249 LSPAIAGN
+1249 LLPAIAGN

-1264 ISATANNYV
+1264 ISATANKYIV
-1273 LIVSNG
+1273 KVSNG
-1279 SCTSQS
+1279 SCTAQS
-1285 DPFEIKA
+1285 DSFEIKA
-1292 QLLPPAVPTIEEE
+1292 QLLPPAEPTIKEE

-1318 SNYDPALQYKLSPAG
+1318 SNYDPTLQYKLSPAG
-1333 EILQGGVISAT
+1333 EILQDGVISAT
-1344 VGRYIVIATNNN
+1344 VGRYIVIATNSN

-1382 NASCGTKGSAV
+1382 NASCGTKGGAV

-1456 TAPDCGVAGSARIS
+1456 TAPDCDVAGSAHIS
-1470 NYDPQLSYTVLPKR
+1470 NYDPQLSYTILPKR
-1484 EGNVVLANGVI
+1484 EGYVVLANGVI

-1516 ELFVVQ
+1516 EVFTIEK
-1522 RANEIP
+1522 ANTIP

-1540 GEIGKAYIAN
+1540 GEIGKARIAN

-1598 AEEAMP
+1598 AEKAMP
-1604 KAPAIVTTPATC
+1604 QAPAIVTTPATC

-1810 RVRAFHNGCAATS
+1810 RVRAFYNGCAATS
-1823 ENFRLQPSTSEFEKP
+1823 ENFRLQPSTSGFEKP

-1861 FTYTV
+1861 YTYTV

-2030 IFNGQ
+2030 IFNSQ

-2067 TYFYILKYTDKRGR
+2067 TYFYILKYADKRGR

-2088 LYLKGRY
+2088 LYLKGRH

>member
-19 QTGVSNNVLTK
+19 QTVVSNNVLTK

-41 SNTGESWQDALTELS
+41 SNNGENWQDALTELS
-56 TALEFAKA
+56 TALDFAKA
-64 HQKEFTEKE
+64 HQKEFTEQE

-81 SANYSYSPKVGDAVA
+81 SANYSYSPKVGDGVA

-111 GGFAGK
+111 GGFAGN
-117 ETALQQRNWYANPT
+117 ETALLQRNWYANPT

-185 PHFENCAITDNL
+185 PRFENCAITDNL

-226 TPKKEDITGDNVD
+226 TPKKEDIIGDNVD
-239 DNVDKWNLNQPNNGA
+239 DNIDKWNLNQPNNGA

-262 AMENDQYAN
+262 AMENDQYAD
-271 TQLINATFYNNGGND
+271 TQLINATFYNNGSND

-325 GNGNIQVESPA
+325 GSGNIPVESPA

-358 AGNGGLYRNKSDNDF
+358 AGNGGLYRSKSDNDF
-373 DLAHMPRIMEGTID
+373 DLAHMPRIMEGRID

-405 QPSIES
+405 TPYVETIP
-411 NYYGNNCDG
+411 YGDACSG
-420 GGVKVRLSNY
+420 GGMRAMLSNY
-430 TDYRK
+430 NDYDK
-435 INERGAT
+435 INQKGAT
-442 YKVYDI
+442 YKVYDHQ
-448 EGKEVRPY
+448 GKEVPY
-456 MEPLIESYSG
+456 MGTLIESYSG
-466 RIHINQEGDFRLV
+466 RIHINQEGDFKLV
-479 VSYNGCEKESNW
+479 VSYKSCEKESNL
-491 FQIHYNRGASK
+491 FQIYYSRGAGK

-525 YESKYRYELL
+525 YESNYRYELL

-658 IPLKPDVWVDAP
+658 IPQKPDVWVDAP

-679 IKNYDRNLTYKLS
+679 IKNYDRNLTYKLN

-699 LGSAEISEAGKYTL
+699 LGSAEINEAGKYTL

-728 VAAAKENVTAPKVT
+728 VAAAKENVTAPVVRT
-742 TTSAT
+742 TPAS
-747 CGEIG
+747 CGAQG
-752 KARIDN
+752 KAYIDN
-758 YNEKL
+758 YNSNL
-763 TYQLVALS
+763 RYQFVALS

-785 NLSMTAG
+785 NLPMTAG
-792 TYQVVVRNANG
+792 TYQVVVRNTNG

-822 PDVWVDAPACGVS
+822 PEVLVEAPACGVS

-848 YKLYNGTV
+848 YRLNNGAS
-856 TEKLTSAEIN
+856 TELLGSAEIN

-873 LVNNGSCDS
+873 
-882 EEVHFTVA
+882 EV
-890 AAKEGAVAPIVRT
+890 
-903 TSATCGEIGKAYIE
+903 S
-917 GYDSNL
+917 
-923 RYRLVALSATGAV
+923 
-936 VKSSDINGAAIA
+936 
-948 VAAGSYK
+948 
-955 VEVRKANGCVATST
+955 
-969 TFVIEEAKKIP
+969 
-980 QKPDVWVD
+980 
-988 APACGVSGKA
+988 
-998 IIKNYD
+998 
-1004 RNLTYKLYN
+1004 N
-1013 GTVTEKLTSA
+1013 GTCS
-1023 EINEAGKYTLLVNN
+1023 
-1037 GSCDSEEV
+1037 SEEV

-1053 ENVTAPKVTTTSA
+1053 ENVTAPVVRTTPAS
-1066 TCGEIG
+1066 CGAQG
-1072 KARIDNYNEKL
+1072 KAYIDDYDSNLRYR
-1083 TYQLVALSATGA
+1083 LVALSATGA
-1095 VATSSAINGAAIAVV
+1095 AAKSSVINTANLSVA
-1110 AGTYKVEVRNA
+1110 AGTYQVVVSKA

-1237 LIKNYDNSLNYE
+1237 LIKNYDNSLNYK

-1279 SCTSQS
+1279 SCTAQS

-1292 QLLPPAVPTIEEE
+1292 QLLPPAVPTIKEE
-1305 VAATCAAPSLVRI
+1305 VTATCAAPSLVRI

-1344 VGRYIVIATNNN
+1344 VGRYIVIATNSN

-1382 NASCGTKGSAV
+1382 NASCGTKGGAV

-1456 TAPDCGVAGSARIS
+1456 TAPDCGVAGSARIG

-1516 ELFVVQ
+1516 ELFVVE

-1540 GEIGKAYIAN
+1540 GEIGKARIAN

-1598 AEEAMP
+1598 AEKAMP
-1604 KAPAIVTTPATC
+1604 QAPAIVTTPATC

-1666 QVISRE
+1666 QLISKE

-1810 RVRAFHNGCAATS
+1810 RVRAFYNGCAATS
-1823 ENFRLQPSTSEFEKP
+1823 ENFRLQPSTSGFEKP

-1949 LLSVTDAGVIVG
+1949 LLSVTDAGVILG

-2030 IFNGQ
+2030 IFNSQ

-2067 TYFYILKYTDKRGR
+2067 TYFYILKYADKRGR

>member
-1 MKAILTAV
+1 M
-9 IAMLVSVGTA
+9 
-19 QTGVSNNVLTK
+19 
-30 RICYVKKDAKG
+30 
-41 SNTGESWQDALTELS
+41 
-56 TALEFAKA
+56 
-64 HQKEFTEKE
+64 
-73 PLQIWVAG
+73 
-81 SANYSYSPKVGDAVA
+81 
-96 IDKAT
+96 
-101 FAMVKNVKIY
+101 
-111 GGFAGK
+111 
-117 ETALQQRNWYANPT
+117 
-131 VLSGRV
+131 
-137 NNAGVAHIGR
+137 
-147 LITSEG
+147 
-153 AMGVA
+153 
-158 TLDGFRL
+158 
-165 KYAAPINGKKGVA
+165 
-178 IYVANGS
+178 
-185 PHFENCAITDNL
+185 
-197 FGSEALIYVKGTERE
+197 
-212 RATPIFINLQVSDN
+212 
-226 TPKKEDITGDNVD
+226 
-239 DNVDKWNLNQPNNGA
+239 
-254 DGLVMTPW
+254 
-262 AMENDQYAN
+262 
-271 TQLINATFYNNGGND
+271 
-286 LKVAPSASPKIY
+286 
-298 NTVLLERVDGNFK
+298 
-311 NIDVQYSMVNGALS
+311 
-325 GNGNIQVESPA
+325 
-336 GIFVSLS
+336 
-343 KDDKYYLRPKRSLIN
+343 
-358 AGNGGLYRNKSDNDF
+358 
-373 DLAHMPRIMEGTID
+373 
-387 IGAYE
+387 
-392 FYKDYESICNEIP
+392 
-405 QPSIES
+405 
-411 NYYGNNCDG
+411 
-420 GGVKVRLSNY
+420 
-430 TDYRK
+430 
-435 INERGAT
+435 
-442 YKVYDI
+442 
-448 EGKEVRPY
+448 
-456 MEPLIESYSG
+456 
-466 RIHINQEGDFRLV
+466 
-479 VSYNGCEKESNW
+479 
-491 FQIHYNRGASK
+491 
-502 PNSPSLKPHP
+502 
-512 ATCDSN
+512 
-518 SWVEIQN
+518 
-525 YESKYRYELL
+525 
-535 KDNRVINTI
+535 
-544 KNKDLVGLQEGSY
+544 
-557 ELKVYN
+557 
-563 DSGCDNSSSFR
+563 
-574 IEGREK
+574 
-580 LEAPTVEPLPA
+580 
-591 ECGKKGSARL
+591 
-601 TQFDRKLTYQLLL
+601 
-614 NGKVLR
+614 
-620 KLNSA
+620 
-625 DFTADAG
+625 
-632 SYQVVVHNANGC
+632 
-644 VATSATFVIEEAKK
+644 
-658 IPLKPDVWVDAP
+658 
-670 ACGVSGKAI
+670 
-679 IKNYDRNLTYKLS
+679 
-692 NGASTKL
+692 
-699 LGSAEISEAGKYTL
+699 
-713 EVSNGTCSSEEVHFT
+713 
-728 VAAAKENVTAPKVT
+728 
-742 TTSAT
+742 
-747 CGEIG
+747 
-752 KARIDN
+752 
-758 YNEKL
+758 
-763 TYQLVALS
+763 VALS
-771 ATGAAVKSSAINTA
+771 ATGAVVKSSPINTK
-785 NLSMTAG
+785 NLSVAAG
-792 TYQVVVRNANG
+792 SYKVEVSNADG

-848 YKLYNGTV
+848 YKLNNGAST
-856 TEKLTSAEIN
+856 KLLGSAEIS

-882 EEVHFTVA
+882 EEAQFVVE
-890 AAKEGAVAPIVRT
+890 AAKEGVVAPVVRT
-903 TSATCGEIGKAYIE
+903 TPASCGAQGKAYIDN
-917 GYDSNL
+917 YNSNL
-923 RYRLVALSATGAV
+923 RYQFVALSATGAA
-936 VKSSDINGAAIA
+936 VK
-948 VAAGSYK
+948 
-955 VEVRKANGCVATST
+955 
-969 TFVIEEAKKIP
+969 
-980 QKPDVWVD
+980 
-988 APACGVSGKA
+988 
-998 IIKNYD
+998 
-1004 RNLTYKLYN
+1004 
-1013 GTVTEKLTSA
+1013 
-1023 EINEAGKYTLLVNN
+1023 
-1037 GSCDSEEV
+1037 
-1045 HFTVAAAK
+1045 
-1053 ENVTAPKVTTTSA
+1053 
-1066 TCGEIG
+1066 
-1072 KARIDNYNEKL
+1072 
-1083 TYQLVALSATGA
+1083 
-1095 VATSSAINGAAIAVV
+1095 SSAINTANLSMT
-1110 AGTYKVEVRNA
+1110 AGTYQVVVRNT

-1516 ELFVVQ
+1516 EQFVVQ

>member
-19 QTGVSNNVLTK
+19 QTVVSNNVLTK

-41 SNTGESWQDALTELS
+41 SNNGENWQDALTELS
-56 TALEFAKA
+56 TALDFAKA

-81 SANYSYSPKVGDAVA
+81 SANYSYSPKVGDGITA
-96 IDKAT
+96 DKAT

-111 GGFAGK
+111 GGFAGN
-117 ETALQQRNWYANPT
+117 ETALLQRNWYANPT

-165 KYAAPINGKKGVA
+165 KYAAAPINGKKGVA

-226 TPKKEDITGDNVD
+226 TPKKEDNTGDNVD

-262 AMENDQYAN
+262 AMENDQYAD

-325 GNGNIQVESPA
+325 GNGNIPVESPA

-358 AGNGGLYRNKSDNDF
+358 AGNGGLYRSKSDNDF
-373 DLAHMPRIMEGTID
+373 DLAHMPRIMEGRID

-405 QPSIES
+405 TPYVETIP
-411 NYYGNNCDG
+411 YGDACSG
-420 GGVKVRLSNY
+420 GGMRAMLSNY
-430 TDYRK
+430 NDYDK
-435 INERGAT
+435 INQKGAT
-442 YKVYDI
+442 YKVYDHQ
-448 EGKEVRPY
+448 GKEVPY
-456 MEPLIESYSG
+456 MGTLIESYSG
-466 RIHINQEGDFRLV
+466 RIHINQEGDFKLV
-479 VSYNGCEKESNW
+479 VSYKSCEKESNL
-491 FQIHYNRGASK
+491 FQIYYSRGAGK

-525 YESKYRYELL
+525 YESNYRYELL

-574 IEGREK
+574 IEGRK
-580 LEAPTVEPLPA
+580 TLVAPTVEPLPA
-591 ECGKKGSARL
+591 ECGKKGGARL

-620 KLNSA
+620 TLDSA
-625 DFTADAG
+625 EFTADAG
-632 SYQVVVHNANGC
+632 SYQVVV
-644 VATSATFVIEEAKK
+644 
-658 IPLKPDVWVDAP
+658 
-670 ACGVSGKAI
+670 
-679 IKNYDRNLTYKLS
+679 
-692 NGASTKL
+692 
-699 LGSAEISEAGKYTL
+699 
-713 EVSNGTCSSEEVHFT
+713 
-728 VAAAKENVTAPKVT
+728 
-742 TTSAT
+742 
-747 CGEIG
+747 
-752 KARIDN
+752 
-758 YNEKL
+758 
-763 TYQLVALS
+763 
-771 ATGAAVKSSAINTA
+771 
-785 NLSMTAG
+785 
-792 TYQVVVRNANG
+792 RNADG

-848 YKLYNGTV
+848 YNLNNGASTKLLG
-856 TEKLTSAEIN
+856 SAEIN

-873 LVNNGSCDS
+873 LVYNGSCDS

-890 AAKEGAVAPIVRT
+890 AAKEGAVAPVVRT

-923 RYRLVALSATGAV
+923 RYRLVALSATGAA
-936 VKSSDINGAAIA
+936 VKSSAINTANLPMT
-948 VAAGSYK
+948 AGTYQ
-955 VEVRKANGCVATST
+955 VVVRNTNGCVATST

-980 QKPDVWVD
+980 
-988 APACGVSGKA
+988 
-998 IIKNYD
+998 
-1004 RNLTYKLYN
+1004 T
-1013 GTVTEKLTSA
+1013 
-1023 EINEAGKYTLLVNN
+1023 
-1037 GSCDSEEV
+1037 
-1045 HFTVAAAK
+1045 
-1053 ENVTAPKVTTTSA
+1053 
-1066 TCGEIG
+1066 
-1072 KARIDNYNEKL
+1072 
-1083 TYQLVALSATGA
+1083 
-1095 VATSSAINGAAIAVV
+1095 
-1110 AGTYKVEVRNA
+1110 
-1121 NGCVATSTTFVI
+1121 
-1133 EEAKKIPA
+1133 

-1162 DYDKNFSYTLI
+1162 DYDKDFSYTLI

-1237 LIKNYDNSLNYE
+1237 LIKNYDNSLNYK
-1249 LSPAIAGN
+1249 LLPAIAGN

-1279 SCTSQS
+1279 SCTAQS

-1292 QLLPPAVPTIEEE
+1292 QLLPPAVPTIQEE

-1362 SIFVINP
+1362 SIFDINP

-1393 IRNYRGDY
+1393 IRNYRGEY

-1427 VSNGTCEATAVSFE
+1427 VSNGSCEATVSFE

-1456 TAPDCGVAGSARIS
+1456 TAPDCGVAGSARIG

-1516 ELFVVQ
+1516 ELFVVE

>member
-19 QTGVSNNVLTK
+19 QTVVSNNVLTK

-41 SNTGESWQDALTELS
+41 SNNGENWQDALTELS
-56 TALEFAKA
+56 TALDFAKA
-64 HQKEFTEKE
+64 HQKEFTEQE

-81 SANYSYSPKVGDAVA
+81 SANYSYSPKVGDGVA

-111 GGFAGK
+111 GGFAGN
-117 ETALQQRNWYANPT
+117 ETALLQRNWYANPT

-185 PHFENCAITDNL
+185 PRFENCAITDNL

-226 TPKKEDITGDNVD
+226 TPKKEDIIGDNVD
-239 DNVDKWNLNQPNNGA
+239 DNIDKWNLNQPNNGA

-262 AMENDQYAN
+262 AMENDQYAD
-271 TQLINATFYNNGGND
+271 TQLINATFYNNGSND

-325 GNGNIQVESPA
+325 GSGNIPVESPA

-358 AGNGGLYRNKSDNDF
+358 AGNGGLYRSKSDNDF
-373 DLAHMPRIMEGTID
+373 DLAHMPRIMEGRID

-405 QPSIES
+405 TPYVETIP
-411 NYYGNNCDG
+411 YGDACSG
-420 GGVKVRLSNY
+420 GGMRAMLSNY
-430 TDYRK
+430 NDYDK
-435 INERGAT
+435 INQKGAT
-442 YKVYDI
+442 YKVYDHQ
-448 EGKEVRPY
+448 GKEVPY
-456 MEPLIESYSG
+456 MGTLIESYSG
-466 RIHINQEGDFRLV
+466 RIHINQEGDFKLV
-479 VSYNGCEKESNW
+479 VSYKSCEKESNL
-491 FQIHYNRGASK
+491 FQIYYSRGAGK

-525 YESKYRYELL
+525 YESNYRYELL

-658 IPLKPDVWVDAP
+658 IPQKPDVWVDAP

-679 IKNYDRNLTYKLS
+679 IKNYDRNLTYKLN

-728 VAAAKENVTAPKVT
+728 VAAAKENVTAPVVRT
-742 TTSAT
+742 TPAS
-747 CGEIG
+747 CGAQG
-752 KARIDN
+752 KAYIDN
-758 YNEKL
+758 YNSNL
-763 TYQLVALS
+763 RYQFVALS

-785 NLSMTAG
+785 NLPMTAG
-792 TYQVVVRNANG
+792 TYQVVVRNTNG

-822 PDVWVDAPACGVS
+822 PEVLVEAPACGVS

-848 YKLYNGTV
+848 YRLNNGAS
-856 TEKLTSAEIN
+856 TELLGSAEIN

-873 LVNNGSCDS
+873 EVSNGTCSS
-882 EEVHFTVA
+882 EQAQFVVE
-890 AAKEGAVAPIVRT
+890 AAKEGVAAPVVRT
-903 TSATCGEIGKAYIE
+903 TPASCGAQGKAYIDD
-917 GYDSNL
+917 YDSNL
-923 RYRLVALSATGAV
+923 RYRLVALSATGAAA
-936 VKSSDINGAAIA
+936 KSSVINTANLS
-948 VAAGSYK
+948 VAAG
-955 VEVRKANGCVATST
+955 
-969 TFVIEEAKKIP
+969 
-980 QKPDVWVD
+980 
-988 APACGVSGKA
+988 
-998 IIKNYD
+998 
-1004 RNLTYKLYN
+1004 
-1013 GTVTEKLTSA
+1013 
-1023 EINEAGKYTLLVNN
+1023 
-1037 GSCDSEEV
+1037 
-1045 HFTVAAAK
+1045 
-1053 ENVTAPKVTTTSA
+1053 
-1066 TCGEIG
+1066 
-1072 KARIDNYNEKL
+1072 
-1083 TYQLVALSATGA
+1083 TYQ
-1095 VATSSAINGAAIAVV
+1095 VV
-1110 AGTYKVEVRNA
+1110 VSKA

-1237 LIKNYDNSLNYE
+1237 LIKNYDNSLNYK

-1279 SCTSQS
+1279 SCTAQS

-1292 QLLPPAVPTIEEE
+1292 QLLPPAVPTIKEE
-1305 VAATCAAPSLVRI
+1305 VTATCAAPSLVRI

-1344 VGRYIVIATNNN
+1344 VGRYIVIATNSN

-1382 NASCGTKGSAV
+1382 NASCGTKGGAV

-1456 TAPDCGVAGSARIS
+1456 TAPDCGVAGSARIG

-1516 ELFVVQ
+1516 ELFVVE

-1540 GEIGKAYIAN
+1540 GEIGKARIAN

-1598 AEEAMP
+1598 AEKAMP
-1604 KAPAIVTTPATC
+1604 QAPAIVTTPATC

-1666 QVISRE
+1666 QLISKE

-1810 RVRAFHNGCAATS
+1810 RVRAFYNGCAATS
-1823 ENFRLQPSTSEFEKP
+1823 ENFRLQPSTSGFEKP

-1949 LLSVTDAGVIVG
+1949 LLSVTDAGVILG

-2030 IFNGQ
+2030 IFNSQ

-2067 TYFYILKYTDKRGR
+2067 TYFYILKYADKRGR

>member
-117 ETALQQRNWYANPT
+117 ETALQERNWYANPT

-185 PHFENCAITDNL
+185 PRFENCAITDNL

-212 RATPIFINLQVSDN
+212 RATPIFINLQVLDN
-226 TPKKEDITGDNVD
+226 TPKKEDIIGDNVD
-239 DNVDKWNLNQPNNGA
+239 DNIDKWNLNQPNNGA

-262 AMENDQYAN
+262 AMENDQYAD

-358 AGNGGLYRNKSDNDF
+358 AGNGGLYRSKSDNDF
-373 DLAHMPRIMEGTID
+373 DLAHMPRIMEGRID

-420 GGVKVRLSNY
+420 GGVNVRLSNY
-430 TDYRK
+430 NDYRK

-491 FQIHYNRGASK
+491 FQIYYSRGAGK

-525 YESKYRYELL
+525 YESNYRYELL

-544 KNKDLVGLQEGSY
+544 KDKKLVGLEQGSY

-563 DSGCDNSSSFR
+563 NNSDDCYSSNKFT
-574 IEGREK
+574 IEGRK
-580 LEAPTVEPLPA
+580 TLDAPIVEPLPA
-591 ECGKKGSARL
+591 ECGKKGGARL

-699 LGSAEISEAGKYTL
+699 LGSAEINEAGEYTL
-713 EVSNGTCSSEEVHFT
+713 LVNNGSCDSEEVHFT

-792 TYQVVVRNANG
+792 TYQVVVRN
-803 CVATSTTFVI
+803 T
-813 EEAKKIPQK
+813 
-822 PDVWVDAPACGVS
+822 
-835 GKAIIKNYDRNLT
+835 
-848 YKLYNGTV
+848 
-856 TEKLTSAEIN
+856 
-866 EAGKYTL
+866 
-873 LVNNGSCDS
+873 
-882 EEVHFTVA
+882 
-890 AAKEGAVAPIVRT
+890 
-903 TSATCGEIGKAYIE
+903 
-917 GYDSNL
+917 
-923 RYRLVALSATGAV
+923 
-936 VKSSDINGAAIA
+936 
-948 VAAGSYK
+948 
-955 VEVRKANGCVATST
+955 
-969 TFVIEEAKKIP
+969 
-980 QKPDVWVD
+980 
-988 APACGVSGKA
+988 
-998 IIKNYD
+998 
-1004 RNLTYKLYN
+1004 
-1013 GTVTEKLTSA
+1013 
-1023 EINEAGKYTLLVNN
+1023 
-1037 GSCDSEEV
+1037 
-1045 HFTVAAAK
+1045 
-1053 ENVTAPKVTTTSA
+1053 
-1066 TCGEIG
+1066 
-1072 KARIDNYNEKL
+1072 
-1083 TYQLVALSATGA
+1083 
-1095 VATSSAINGAAIAVV
+1095 
-1110 AGTYKVEVRNA
+1110 

>member
-19 QTGVSNNVLTK
+19 QTVVSNNVLTK

-41 SNTGESWQDALTELS
+41 SNNGENWQDALTELS

-81 SANYSYSPKVGDAVA
+81 SANYSYSPKVGDGVA

-111 GGFAGK
+111 GGFAGN
-117 ETALQQRNWYANPT
+117 ETALKDRDWYANPT

-185 PHFENCAITDNL
+185 PRFENCAITDNL

-226 TPKKEDITGDNVD
+226 TPKKEDIIGDNVD
-239 DNVDKWNLNQPNNGA
+239 DNIDQPNNGA

-286 LKVAPSASPKIY
+286 LKVAPSASPKIH

-325 GNGNIQVESPA
+325 GNGNIPVESPA

-358 AGNGGLYRNKSDNDF
+358 AGNGGLYRSKSDNDF

-392 FYKDYESICNEIP
+392 FYKDYEHDCNEIP
-405 QPSIES
+405 TPYVETIP
-411 NYYGNNCDG
+411 YGDACSG
-420 GGVKVRLSNY
+420 GGMRAMLSNY
-430 TDYRK
+430 ADYDK
-435 INERGAT
+435 IKERGAT
-442 YKVYDI
+442 YKVYNH
-448 EGKEVRPY
+448 EGKEVPY
-456 MEPLIESYSG
+456 TGTLIESYSG
-466 RIHINQEGDFRLV
+466 RIHINQEGDFKLV
-479 VSYNGCEKESNW
+479 VSYKSCEKESNL
-491 FQIHYNRGASK
+491 FQIHYNRGAGK
-502 PNSPSLKPHP
+502 PDSPRLKPHP

-563 DSGCDNSSSFR
+563 SGCDNSSSFR

-580 LEAPTVEPLPA
+580 LEAPIVEPLPA
-591 ECGKKGSARL
+591 ECGKKGGARL

-614 NGKVLR
+614 NGKELR

-625 DFTADAG
+625 EFTADAG
-632 SYQVVVHNANGC
+632 RYQVVVRNANGC
-644 VATSATFVIEEAKK
+644 VATSTIFDIGEAKK
-658 IPLKPDVWVDAP
+658 IPQKPDVWVDAP

-679 IKNYDRNLTYKLS
+679 IKNYDRNLTYKLN
-692 NGASTKL
+692 NGASTEL
-699 LGSAEISEAGKYTL
+699 LGSAEINEAGKYTL
-713 EVSNGTCSSEEVHFT
+713 EVSNGTCSSEQAQFVVE
-728 VAAAKENVTAPKVT
+728 AAKEGVAAPVVRT
-742 TTSAT
+742 TPAS
-747 CGEIG
+747 CGAQG
-752 KARIDN
+752 KAYIDN
-758 YNEKL
+758 YNSNL
-763 TYQLVALS
+763 RYQFVALS

-785 NLSMTAG
+785 NLPMTAG
-792 TYQVVVRNANG
+792 TYQVVVRNTNG

-848 YKLYNGTV
+848 YKLNNGAS
-856 TEKLTSAEIN
+856 TELLGSAEIN

-873 LVNNGSCDS
+873 EVSNGTCSS
-882 EEVHFTVA
+882 EQAQFVVE
-890 AAKEGAVAPIVRT
+890 AAKEGVAAPVVRT
-903 TSATCGEIGKAYIE
+903 TPASCGAQGKAYIDN
-917 GYDSNL
+917 YNSNL
-923 RYRLVALSATGAV
+923 RYQFVALSATGAA
-936 VKSSDINGAAIA
+936 VKSSAINTANLPMT
-948 VAAGSYK
+948 AGTYQ
-955 VEVRKANGCVATST
+955 VVVRNTNGCVATST

-1004 RNLTYKLYN
+1004 RNLTYKLNN
-1013 GTVTEKLTSA
+1013 GASTELLGSA
-1023 EINEAGKYTLLVNN
+1023 EINEAGKYTLEVSN
-1037 GSCDSEEV
+1037 GTCSSEQAQFVVE
-1045 HFTVAAAK
+1045 AAK
-1053 ENVTAPKVTTTSA
+1053 EGVAAPVVRTTPAS
-1066 TCGEIG
+1066 CGAQG
-1072 KARIDNYNEKL
+1072 KAYIDNYNSNL
-1083 TYQLVALSATGA
+1083 RYQFVALSATGA
-1095 VATSSAINGAAIAVV
+1095 AVKSSAINTANLPMT
-1110 AGTYKVEVRNA
+1110 AGTYQVVVRNA
-1121 NGCVATSTTFVI
+1121 DDCVATSTTFVI

-1151 GCGIANDIRIR
+1151 ACGVANDIRIR

-1237 LIKNYDNSLNYE
+1237 LIKNYDNSLNYK
-1249 LSPAIAGN
+1249 LLPAIAGN

-1264 ISATANNYV
+1264 ISATVNNYV

-1279 SCTSQS
+1279 SCTAQS

-1292 QLLPPAVPTIEEE
+1292 QLLPPAVPTIKEE

-1344 VGRYIVIATNNN
+1344 VGRYIVIATNSN

-1362 SIFVINP
+1362 SIFDINP

-1393 IRNYRGDY
+1393 IRNYRGEY

-1427 VSNGTCEATAVSFE
+1427 VSNGSCEATVSFE

-1456 TAPDCGVAGSARIS
+1456 TAPDCGVAGSARIG
-1470 NYDPQLSYTVLPKR
+1470 NYDPQLSYTILPKR
-1484 EGNVVLANGVI
+1484 EGYVVLANGVI

-1540 GEIGKAYIAN
+1540 GEIGKARIAN

-1598 AEEAMP
+1598 AEKAMP
-1604 KAPAIVTTPATC
+1604 QAPAIVTTPATC

-1638 NKSTVLDNAVISVG
+1638 NKSIVLDNAVISVG

-1666 QVISRE
+1666 QLISKE

-1905 DAVLIIPE
+1905 DAVFIIPE

-2030 IFNGQ
+2030 IFNSQ

-2067 TYFYILKYTDKRGR
+2067 TYFYILKYADKRGR

-2088 LYLKGRY
+2088 LYLKGRH

>member
-19 QTGVSNNVLTK
+19 QTVVSNNVLTK

-41 SNTGESWQDALTELS
+41 SNNGENWQDALTELS

-81 SANYSYSPKVGDAVA
+81 SANYSYSPKVGDGVA

-111 GGFAGK
+111 GGFAGN
-117 ETALQQRNWYANPT
+117 ETALKDRDWYANPT

-185 PHFENCAITDNL
+185 PRFENCAITDNL

-226 TPKKEDITGDNVD
+226 TPKKEDIIGDNVD
-239 DNVDKWNLNQPNNGA
+239 DNIDQPNNGA

-286 LKVAPSASPKIY
+286 LKVAPSASPKIH

-325 GNGNIQVESPA
+325 GNGNIPVESPA

-358 AGNGGLYRNKSDNDF
+358 AGNGGLYRSKSDNDF

-392 FYKDYESICNEIP
+392 FYKDYERDCNEIP
-405 QPSIES
+405 TPYVETIP
-411 NYYGNNCDG
+411 YGDACSG
-420 GGVKVRLSNY
+420 GGMRAMLSNY
-430 TDYRK
+430 ADYDK
-435 INERGAT
+435 IKERGAT
-442 YKVYDI
+442 YKVYNH
-448 EGKEVRPY
+448 EGKEVPY
-456 MEPLIESYSG
+456 TGTLIESYSG
-466 RIHINQEGDFRLV
+466 RIHINQEGDFKLV
-479 VSYNGCEKESNW
+479 VSYKSCEKESNL
-491 FQIHYNRGASK
+491 FQIHYNRGAGK
-502 PNSPSLKPHP
+502 PDSPRLKPHP

-563 DSGCDNSSSFR
+563 SGCDNSSSFR

-580 LEAPTVEPLPA
+580 LEAPIVEPLPA
-591 ECGKKGSARL
+591 ECGKKGGARL

-614 NGKVLR
+614 NGKELR

-625 DFTADAG
+625 EFTADAG
-632 SYQVVVHNANGC
+632 
-644 VATSATFVIEEAKK
+644 
-658 IPLKPDVWVDAP
+658 
-670 ACGVSGKAI
+670 
-679 IKNYDRNLTYKLS
+679 R
-692 NGASTKL
+692 
-699 LGSAEISEAGKYTL
+699 
-713 EVSNGTCSSEEVHFT
+713 
-728 VAAAKENVTAPKVT
+728 
-742 TTSAT
+742 
-747 CGEIG
+747 
-752 KARIDN
+752 
-758 YNEKL
+758 
-763 TYQLVALS
+763 
-771 ATGAAVKSSAINTA
+771 
-785 NLSMTAG
+785 
-792 TYQVVVRNANG
+792 YQVVVRNANG
-803 CVATSTTFVI
+803 CVATSTIFDI
-813 EEAKKIPQK
+813 GEAKKIPQK

-848 YKLYNGTV
+848 YKLNNGAS
-856 TEKLTSAEIN
+856 TELLGSAEIN

-873 LVNNGSCDS
+873 EVSNGTCSS
-882 EEVHFTVA
+882 EQAQFVVE
-890 AAKEGAVAPIVRT
+890 AAKEGVAAPVVRT
-903 TSATCGEIGKAYIE
+903 TPASCGAQGKAYIDN
-917 GYDSNL
+917 YNSNL
-923 RYRLVALSATGAV
+923 RYQFVALSATGAA
-936 VKSSDINGAAIA
+936 VK
-948 VAAGSYK
+948 
-955 VEVRKANGCVATST
+955 
-969 TFVIEEAKKIP
+969 
-980 QKPDVWVD
+980 
-988 APACGVSGKA
+988 
-998 IIKNYD
+998 
-1004 RNLTYKLYN
+1004 
-1013 GTVTEKLTSA
+1013 
-1023 EINEAGKYTLLVNN
+1023 
-1037 GSCDSEEV
+1037 
-1045 HFTVAAAK
+1045 
-1053 ENVTAPKVTTTSA
+1053 
-1066 TCGEIG
+1066 
-1072 KARIDNYNEKL
+1072 
-1083 TYQLVALSATGA
+1083 
-1095 VATSSAINGAAIAVV
+1095 SSAINTANLPMT
-1110 AGTYKVEVRNA
+1110 AGTYQVVVRNT

-1146 FITEA
+1146 IITEA

-1162 DYDKNFSYTLI
+1162 DYDKDFSYTLI

-1237 LIKNYDNSLNYE
+1237 LIKNYDNSLNYK

-1279 SCTSQS
+1279 SCTAQS

-1292 QLLPPAVPTIEEE
+1292 QLLPPAVPTIKEE

-1362 SIFVINP
+1362 SIFDINP

-1393 IRNYRGDY
+1393 IRNYRGEY

-1427 VSNGTCEATAVSFE
+1427 VSNGSCEATVSFE

-1484 EGNVVLANGVI
+1484 EGNVVLADGVI

-1540 GEIGKAYIAN
+1540 GEIGKARIAN

-1598 AEEAMP
+1598 AEKAMP
-1604 KAPAIVTTPATC
+1604 QAPAIVTTPATC

-1666 QVISRE
+1666 QLISKE

-1782 PDYEYEVLPTGTITP
+1782 PDYEYEVLPTGIITP

-1905 DAVLIIPE
+1905 DAVFIIPE

-2030 IFNGQ
+2030 IFNSQ

>member
-19 QTGVSNNVLTK
+19 QTVVSNNVLTK

-41 SNTGESWQDALTELS
+41 SNNGENWQDALTELS
-56 TALEFAKA
+56 TALDFAKA

-81 SANYSYSPKVGDAVA
+81 SANYSYSPKVGDGITA
-96 IDKAT
+96 DKAT

-111 GGFAGK
+111 GGFAGN
-117 ETALQQRNWYANPT
+117 ETALLQRNWYANPT

-165 KYAAPINGKKGVA
+165 KYAAAPINGKKGVA

-226 TPKKEDITGDNVD
+226 TPKKEDNTGDNVD

-262 AMENDQYAN
+262 AMENDQYAD

-325 GNGNIQVESPA
+325 GNGNIPVESPA

-358 AGNGGLYRNKSDNDF
+358 AGNGGLYRSKSDNDF
-373 DLAHMPRIMEGTID
+373 DLAHMPRIMEGRID

-405 QPSIES
+405 TPYVETIP
-411 NYYGNNCDG
+411 YGDACSG
-420 GGVKVRLSNY
+420 GGMRAMLSNY
-430 TDYRK
+430 NDYDK
-435 INERGAT
+435 INQKGAT
-442 YKVYDI
+442 YKVYDHQ
-448 EGKEVRPY
+448 GKEVPY
-456 MEPLIESYSG
+456 MGTLIESYSG
-466 RIHINQEGDFRLV
+466 RIHINQEGDFKLV
-479 VSYNGCEKESNW
+479 VSYKSCEKESNL
-491 FQIHYNRGASK
+491 FQIYYSRGAGK

-525 YESKYRYELL
+525 YESNYRYELL

-574 IEGREK
+574 IEGRK
-580 LEAPTVEPLPA
+580 TLVAPTVEPLPA
-591 ECGKKGSARL
+591 ECGKKGGARL

-620 KLNSA
+620 TLDSA
-625 DFTADAG
+625 EFTADAG
-632 SYQVVVHNANGC
+632 SYQVVV
-644 VATSATFVIEEAKK
+644 
-658 IPLKPDVWVDAP
+658 
-670 ACGVSGKAI
+670 
-679 IKNYDRNLTYKLS
+679 RNT
-692 NGASTKL
+692 
-699 LGSAEISEAGKYTL
+699 
-713 EVSNGTCSSEEVHFT
+713 
-728 VAAAKENVTAPKVT
+728 
-742 TTSAT
+742 
-747 CGEIG
+747 
-752 KARIDN
+752 
-758 YNEKL
+758 
-763 TYQLVALS
+763 
-771 ATGAAVKSSAINTA
+771 
-785 NLSMTAG
+785 
-792 TYQVVVRNANG
+792 NG

-835 GKAIIKNYDRNLT
+835 GKAIIKNYDHNFT
-848 YKLYNGTV
+848 YRLNNGAS
-856 TEKLTSAEIN
+856 TEILTSAEIN
-866 EAGKYTL
+866 EQGKYTL

-882 EEVHFTVA
+882 EEVQFEVK
-890 AAKEGAVAPIVRT
+890 AAKEGAVAPVVRT
-903 TSATCGEIGKAYIE
+903 TSATCGEIGKAYIDNYNE
-917 GYDSNL
+917 KLTYQ
-923 RYRLVALSATGAV
+923 LVALSATGAAVESSEFKGAAIAVAAGSYKVEVSNAYGCVATSATFVIEEAKKIPLKPEVHVDAPACGVSGKAIIKDYDRNLTYKLNNGAGTKTLTSAEINEPGKYTLLVNNGSCNSEEVQFV
-936 VKSSDINGAAIA
+936 VEPAKEGAVAPVVRTTSATCGEIGKAYIDNYNEKLTYQLVALSATGAAVESSTINGAAIA

-955 VEVRKANGCVATST
+955 VEVRKANGCVATS
-969 TFVIEEAKKIP
+969 A
-980 QKPDVWVD
+980 
-988 APACGVSGKA
+988 
-998 IIKNYD
+998 
-1004 RNLTYKLYN
+1004 
-1013 GTVTEKLTSA
+1013 
-1023 EINEAGKYTLLVNN
+1023 
-1037 GSCDSEEV
+1037 
-1045 HFTVAAAK
+1045 
-1053 ENVTAPKVTTTSA
+1053 
-1066 TCGEIG
+1066 
-1072 KARIDNYNEKL
+1072 
-1083 TYQLVALSATGA
+1083 
-1095 VATSSAINGAAIAVV
+1095 
-1110 AGTYKVEVRNA
+1110 
-1121 NGCVATSTTFVI
+1121 TFVI

-1151 GCGIANDIRIR
+1151 ACGVANDIRIR

-1173 SKSGVRKS
+1173 SKSGARKPVH
-1181 INSLHIEATEGTYQ
+1181 SLHIEATEGTYQ

-1201 DCAVTTSEFHIGKEK
+1201 DCAVTTSEFHIGEEK

-1249 LSPAIAGN
+1249 LLPAIAGN

-1264 ISATANNYV
+1264 ISATANKYIV
-1273 LIVSNG
+1273 KVSNG
-1279 SCTSQS
+1279 SCTAQS
-1285 DPFEIKA
+1285 DSFEIKA
-1292 QLLPPAVPTIEEE
+1292 QLLPPAVPTIKEE

-1344 VGRYIVIATNNN
+1344 VGRYIVIATNSN

-1362 SIFVINP
+1362 SIFDINP

-1393 IRNYRGDY
+1393 IRNYRGEY

-1427 VSNGTCEATAVSFE
+1427 VSNGSCEATVSFE

-1540 GEIGKAYIAN
+1540 GEIGKARIAN

-1598 AEEAMP
+1598 AEKAMP
-1604 KAPAIVTTPATC
+1604 QAPAIVTTPATC

-1823 ENFRLQPSTSEFEKP
+1823 ENFRLQPSTSGFEKP

-1949 LLSVTDAGVIVG
+1949 LLSVTDAGVILG

>member
-19 QTGVSNNVLTK
+19 QTVVSNNVLTK

-41 SNTGESWQDALTELS
+41 SNNGENWQDALTELS
-56 TALEFAKA
+56 TALDFAKA

-81 SANYSYSPKVGDAVA
+81 SANYSYSPKVGDGITA
-96 IDKAT
+96 DKAT

-111 GGFAGK
+111 GGFAGN
-117 ETALQQRNWYANPT
+117 ETALLQRNWYANPT

-165 KYAAPINGKKGVA
+165 KYAAAPINGKKGVA

-226 TPKKEDITGDNVD
+226 TPKKEDIIGDNVD
-239 DNVDKWNLNQPNNGA
+239 DNIDQPNNGA

-262 AMENDQYAN
+262 AMENDQYAD

-466 RIHINQEGDFRLV
+466 RIHINQEGNFKLV
-479 VSYNGCEKESNW
+479 VSYKGCEKESNW
-491 FQIHYNRGASK
+491 FQIHYNRGAGK
-502 PNSPSLKPHP
+502 PDSPRLKPHP

-632 SYQVVVHNANGC
+632 TYQVVVRNADGC

-713 EVSNGTCSSEEVHFT
+713 LVNNGSCDSEEVHFT

-792 TYQVVVRNANG
+792 TYQVVVRNTNG

-813 EEAKKIPQK
+813 EEAKEIPQK

-848 YKLYNGTV
+848 YKLSNGAST
-856 TEKLTSAEIN
+856 KLLGSAEIN
-866 EAGKYTL
+866 EAGEYTL
-873 LVNNGSCDS
+873 LVYNGSCDS

-890 AAKEGAVAPIVRT
+890 AAKEGAVAPVVRT

-980 QKPDVWVD
+980 QKPDVWVE

-998 IIKNYD
+998 IITNYD
-1004 RNLTYKLYN
+1004 RNLTYKLNN
-1013 GTVTEKLTSA
+1013 GASTKLLGSA
-1023 EINEAGKYTLLVNN
+1023 EISEAGKYTLEVSN
-1037 GSCDSEEV
+1037 GTCSSEEAQFV
-1045 HFTVAAAK
+1045 VEAAK
-1053 ENVTAPKVTTTSA
+1053 EGVVAPVVRTTPAS
-1066 TCGEIG
+1066 CGTQG
-1072 KARIDNYNEKL
+1072 KAYIDNYNSNL
-1083 TYQLVALSATGA
+1083 RYQFVALSATGA
-1095 VATSSAINGAAIAVV
+1095 AVKSSAINTADLSMT
-1110 AGTYKVEVRNA
+1110 AGTYQVVVRNT

-1470 NYDPQLSYTVLPKR
+1470 NYDPQLSYTVLPKI

-1516 ELFVVQ
+1516 EPFVVQ

-1604 KAPAIVTTPATC
+1604 QAPAIVTTPATC

-1949 LLSVTDAGVIVG
+1949 LLSVTDAGVILG

>member
-19 QTGVSNNVLTK
+19 QTVVSNNVLTK

-41 SNTGESWQDALTELS
+41 SNNGENWQDALTELS
-56 TALEFAKA
+56 TALDFAKA

-81 SANYSYSPKVGDAVA
+81 SANYSYSPKVGDGITA
-96 IDKAT
+96 DKAT

-111 GGFAGK
+111 GGFAGN
-117 ETALQQRNWYANPT
+117 ETALLQRNWYANPT

-165 KYAAPINGKKGVA
+165 KYAAAPINGKKGVA

-226 TPKKEDITGDNVD
+226 TPKKEDNTGDNVD

-262 AMENDQYAN
+262 AMENDQYAD

-325 GNGNIQVESPA
+325 GNGNIPVESPA

-358 AGNGGLYRNKSDNDF
+358 AGNGGLYRSKSDNDF
-373 DLAHMPRIMEGTID
+373 DLAHMPRIMEGRID

-405 QPSIES
+405 TPYVETIP
-411 NYYGNNCDG
+411 YGDACSG
-420 GGVKVRLSNY
+420 GGMRAMLSNY
-430 TDYRK
+430 NDYDK
-435 INERGAT
+435 INQKGAT
-442 YKVYDI
+442 YKVYDHQ
-448 EGKEVRPY
+448 GKEVPY
-456 MEPLIESYSG
+456 MGTLIESYSG
-466 RIHINQEGDFRLV
+466 RIHINQEGDFKLV
-479 VSYNGCEKESNW
+479 VSYKSCEKESNL
-491 FQIHYNRGASK
+491 FQIYYSRGAGK

-525 YESKYRYELL
+525 YESNYRYELL

-574 IEGREK
+574 IEGRK
-580 LEAPTVEPLPA
+580 TLVAPTVEPLPA
-591 ECGKKGSARL
+591 ECGKKGGARL

-620 KLNSA
+620 TLDSA
-625 DFTADAG
+625 EFTADAG
-632 SYQVVVHNANGC
+632 SYQVVV
-644 VATSATFVIEEAKK
+644 
-658 IPLKPDVWVDAP
+658 
-670 ACGVSGKAI
+670 
-679 IKNYDRNLTYKLS
+679 RNT
-692 NGASTKL
+692 
-699 LGSAEISEAGKYTL
+699 
-713 EVSNGTCSSEEVHFT
+713 
-728 VAAAKENVTAPKVT
+728 
-742 TTSAT
+742 
-747 CGEIG
+747 
-752 KARIDN
+752 
-758 YNEKL
+758 
-763 TYQLVALS
+763 
-771 ATGAAVKSSAINTA
+771 
-785 NLSMTAG
+785 
-792 TYQVVVRNANG
+792 NG

-835 GKAIIKNYDRNLT
+835 GKAIIKNYDHNFT
-848 YKLYNGTV
+848 YRLNNGAS
-856 TEKLTSAEIN
+856 TEILTSAEIN
-866 EAGKYTL
+866 EQGKYTL

-882 EEVHFTVA
+882 EEVQFEVK
-890 AAKEGAVAPIVRT
+890 AAKEGAVAPVVRT
-903 TSATCGEIGKAYIE
+903 TSATCGEIGKAYIDNYNE
-917 GYDSNL
+917 KLTYQ
-923 RYRLVALSATGAV
+923 LVALSATGAAV
-936 VKSSDINGAAIA
+936 ESSTINGAAIA

-955 VEVRKANGCVATST
+955 VEVRKANGCVATS
-969 TFVIEEAKKIP
+969 A
-980 QKPDVWVD
+980 
-988 APACGVSGKA
+988 
-998 IIKNYD
+998 
-1004 RNLTYKLYN
+1004 
-1013 GTVTEKLTSA
+1013 
-1023 EINEAGKYTLLVNN
+1023 
-1037 GSCDSEEV
+1037 
-1045 HFTVAAAK
+1045 
-1053 ENVTAPKVTTTSA
+1053 
-1066 TCGEIG
+1066 
-1072 KARIDNYNEKL
+1072 
-1083 TYQLVALSATGA
+1083 
-1095 VATSSAINGAAIAVV
+1095 
-1110 AGTYKVEVRNA
+1110 
-1121 NGCVATSTTFVI
+1121 TFVI

-1151 GCGIANDIRIR
+1151 ACGVANDIRIR

-1173 SKSGVRKS
+1173 SKSGARKPVH
-1181 INSLHIEATEGTYQ
+1181 SLHIEATEGTYQ

-1201 DCAVTTSEFHIGKEK
+1201 DCAVTTSEFHIGEEK

-1249 LSPAIAGN
+1249 LLPAIAGN

-1264 ISATANNYV
+1264 ISATANKYIV
-1273 LIVSNG
+1273 KVSNG
-1279 SCTSQS
+1279 SCTAQS
-1285 DPFEIKA
+1285 DSFEIKA
-1292 QLLPPAVPTIEEE
+1292 QLLPPAVPTIKEE

-1344 VGRYIVIATNNN
+1344 VGRYIVIATNSN

-1362 SIFVINP
+1362 SIFDINP

-1393 IRNYRGDY
+1393 IRNYRGEY

-1427 VSNGTCEATAVSFE
+1427 VSNGSCEATVSFE

-1540 GEIGKAYIAN
+1540 GEIGKARIAN

-1598 AEEAMP
+1598 AEKAMP
-1604 KAPAIVTTPATC
+1604 QAPAIVTTPATC

-1823 ENFRLQPSTSEFEKP
+1823 ENFRLQPSTSGFEKP

-1949 LLSVTDAGVIVG
+1949 LLSVTDAGVILG

>member
-19 QTGVSNNVLTK
+19 QTVVSNNVLTK

-41 SNTGESWQDALTELS
+41 SNNGENWQDALTELS
-56 TALEFAKA
+56 TALDFAKA
-64 HQKEFTEKE
+64 HQKEFTEQE

-81 SANYSYSPKVGDAVA
+81 SANYSYSPKVGDGITA
-96 IDKAT
+96 DKAT

-111 GGFAGK
+111 GGFAGN
-117 ETALQQRNWYANPT
+117 ETALKDRDWYANPT

-185 PHFENCAITDNL
+185 PRFENCAITDNL

-226 TPKKEDITGDNVD
+226 TPKKEDIIGDNVD
-239 DNVDKWNLNQPNNGA
+239 DNIDQPNNGA

-286 LKVAPSASPKIY
+286 LKVAPSASPKIH

-325 GNGNIQVESPA
+325 GNGNIPVESPA

-358 AGNGGLYRNKSDNDF
+358 AGNGGLYRSKSDNDF

-392 FYKDYESICNEIP
+392 FYKDYERDCNEIP
-405 QPSIES
+405 TPYVETIP
-411 NYYGNNCDG
+411 YGDACSG
-420 GGVKVRLSNY
+420 GGMRAMLSNY
-430 TDYRK
+430 ADYDK
-435 INERGAT
+435 IKERGAT
-442 YKVYDI
+442 YKVYNH
-448 EGKEVRPY
+448 EGKEVPY
-456 MEPLIESYSG
+456 TGTLIESYSG
-466 RIHINQEGDFRLV
+466 RIHINQEGDFKLV
-479 VSYNGCEKESNW
+479 VSYKSCEKESNL
-491 FQIHYNRGASK
+491 FQIHYNRGAGK
-502 PNSPSLKPHP
+502 PDSPRLKPHP

-563 DSGCDNSSSFR
+563 SGCDNSSSFR

-580 LEAPTVEPLPA
+580 LEAPIVEPLPA
-591 ECGKKGSARL
+591 ECGKKGGARL

-614 NGKVLR
+614 NGKELR

-625 DFTADAG
+625 EFTADAG
-632 SYQVVVHNANGC
+632 
-644 VATSATFVIEEAKK
+644 
-658 IPLKPDVWVDAP
+658 
-670 ACGVSGKAI
+670 
-679 IKNYDRNLTYKLS
+679 R
-692 NGASTKL
+692 
-699 LGSAEISEAGKYTL
+699 
-713 EVSNGTCSSEEVHFT
+713 
-728 VAAAKENVTAPKVT
+728 
-742 TTSAT
+742 
-747 CGEIG
+747 
-752 KARIDN
+752 
-758 YNEKL
+758 
-763 TYQLVALS
+763 
-771 ATGAAVKSSAINTA
+771 
-785 NLSMTAG
+785 
-792 TYQVVVRNANG
+792 YQVVVRNANG
-803 CVATSTTFVI
+803 CVATSTIFDI
-813 EEAKKIPQK
+813 GEAKKIPQK

-848 YKLYNGTV
+848 YKLNNGAST
-856 TEKLTSAEIN
+856 KLLGSAEIN

-873 LVNNGSCDS
+873 EVSNGTCSS
-882 EEVHFTVA
+882 EQAQFVVE
-890 AAKEGAVAPIVRT
+890 AAKEGVAAPVVRT
-903 TSATCGEIGKAYIE
+903 TPASCGAQGKAYIDN
-917 GYDSNL
+917 YNSNL
-923 RYRLVALSATGAV
+923 RYQFVALSATGAA
-936 VKSSDINGAAIA
+936 VK
-948 VAAGSYK
+948 
-955 VEVRKANGCVATST
+955 
-969 TFVIEEAKKIP
+969 
-980 QKPDVWVD
+980 
-988 APACGVSGKA
+988 
-998 IIKNYD
+998 
-1004 RNLTYKLYN
+1004 
-1013 GTVTEKLTSA
+1013 
-1023 EINEAGKYTLLVNN
+1023 
-1037 GSCDSEEV
+1037 
-1045 HFTVAAAK
+1045 
-1053 ENVTAPKVTTTSA
+1053 
-1066 TCGEIG
+1066 
-1072 KARIDNYNEKL
+1072 
-1083 TYQLVALSATGA
+1083 
-1095 VATSSAINGAAIAVV
+1095 SSAINTANLPMT
-1110 AGTYKVEVRNA
+1110 AGTYQVVVRNT

-1146 FITEA
+1146 IITEA

-1162 DYDKNFSYTLI
+1162 DYDKDFSYTLI

-1237 LIKNYDNSLNYE
+1237 LIKNYDNSLNYK

-1279 SCTSQS
+1279 SCTAQS

-1292 QLLPPAVPTIEEE
+1292 QLLPPAVPTIKEE

-1362 SIFVINP
+1362 SIFDINP

-1393 IRNYRGDY
+1393 IRNYRGEY

-1427 VSNGTCEATAVSFE
+1427 VSNGSCEATVSFE

-1484 EGNVVLANGVI
+1484 EGNVVLADGVI

-1540 GEIGKAYIAN
+1540 GEIGKARIAN

-1598 AEEAMP
+1598 AEKAMP
-1604 KAPAIVTTPATC
+1604 QAPAIVTTPATC

-1666 QVISRE
+1666 QLISKE

-1782 PDYEYEVLPTGTITP
+1782 PDYEYEVLPTGIITP

-1905 DAVLIIPE
+1905 DAVFIIPE

-2030 IFNGQ
+2030 IFNSQ

>member
-19 QTGVSNNVLTK
+19 QTVVSNNVLTK

-41 SNTGESWQDALTELS
+41 SNNGENWQDALTELS
-56 TALEFAKA
+56 TALDFAKA

-81 SANYSYSPKVGDAVA
+81 SANYSYSPKVGDGITA
-96 IDKAT
+96 DKAT

-111 GGFAGK
+111 GGFAGN
-117 ETALQQRNWYANPT
+117 ETALLQRNWYANPT

-137 NNAGVAHIGR
+137 NNAGVTHIGR

-165 KYAAPINGKKGVA
+165 KYAAAPINGKKGVA

-226 TPKKEDITGDNVD
+226 TPKKEDIIGDNVD
-239 DNVDKWNLNQPNNGA
+239 DNIDQPNNGA

-262 AMENDQYAN
+262 AMENDQYAD

-286 LKVAPSASPKIY
+286 LKIAPSASPKIY

-325 GNGNIQVESPA
+325 GNGNIPVESPA

-358 AGNGGLYRNKSDNDF
+358 AGNGGLYRSKSDNDF
-373 DLAHMPRIMEGTID
+373 DLAHMPRIMEGRID

-405 QPSIES
+405 TPYVETIP
-411 NYYGNNCDG
+411 YGDACSG
-420 GGVKVRLSNY
+420 GGMRAMLSNY
-430 TDYRK
+430 NDYDK
-435 INERGAT
+435 INQKGAT
-442 YKVYDI
+442 YKVYDHQ
-448 EGKEVRPY
+448 GKEVPY
-456 MEPLIESYSG
+456 MGTLIESYSG
-466 RIHINQEGDFRLV
+466 RIHINQEGDFKLV
-479 VSYNGCEKESNW
+479 VSYKSCEKESNL
-491 FQIHYNRGASK
+491 FQIYYSRGAGK

-535 KDNRVINTI
+535 KDNRVIATI
-544 KNKDLVGLQEGSY
+544 KNKDLVGLEQGSY
-557 ELKVYN
+557 ELNVYN
-563 DSGCDNSSSFR
+563 NNSDDCYSSNKFT
-574 IEGREK
+574 IEGRK
-580 LEAPTVEPLPA
+580 TLDAPIVEPLPA
-591 ECGKKGSARL
+591 ECGKKGGARL

-632 SYQVVVHNANGC
+632 S
-644 VATSATFVIEEAKK
+644 
-658 IPLKPDVWVDAP
+658 
-670 ACGVSGKAI
+670 
-679 IKNYDRNLTYKLS
+679 
-692 NGASTKL
+692 
-699 LGSAEISEAGKYTL
+699 
-713 EVSNGTCSSEEVHFT
+713 
-728 VAAAKENVTAPKVT
+728 
-742 TTSAT
+742 
-747 CGEIG
+747 
-752 KARIDN
+752 
-758 YNEKL
+758 
-763 TYQLVALS
+763 
-771 ATGAAVKSSAINTA
+771 
-785 NLSMTAG
+785 
-792 TYQVVVRNANG
+792 YQVVVRNANG

-835 GKAIIKNYDRNLT
+835 GKAIIKNYDLNLT
-848 YKLYNGTV
+848 YKLNNGAST
-856 TEKLTSAEIN
+856 KLLGSAEIN
-866 EAGKYTL
+866 EAGEYTL

-890 AAKEGAVAPIVRT
+890 AAKEGAVAPVVRT

-1095 VATSSAINGAAIAVV
+1095 AVKSSAINTANLSMT
-1110 AGTYKVEVRNA
+1110 AGTYQVVVRNA

-1173 SKSGVRKS
+1173 SKSGVRKPLH
-1181 INSLHIEATEGTYQ
+1181 SLHIEATEGTYQ

-1484 EGNVVLANGVI
+1484 EGNEVLANGVI

-1516 ELFVVQ
+1516 EPFVVQ

-1716 GSVDA
+1716 GSVDT

-1861 FTYTV
+1861 YTYTV

-1949 LLSVTDAGVIVG
+1949 LLSVTDAGVILG

-2067 TYFYILKYTDKRGR
+2067 TYFYILKYADKRGR

>member
-19 QTGVSNNVLTK
+19 QTVVSNNVLTK

-41 SNTGESWQDALTELS
+41 SNNGENWQDALTELS
-56 TALEFAKA
+56 TALDFAKA

-81 SANYSYSPKVGDAVA
+81 SANYSYSPKVGDGITA
-96 IDKAT
+96 DKAT

-111 GGFAGK
+111 GGFAGN
-117 ETALQQRNWYANPT
+117 ETALLQRNWYANPT

-137 NNAGVAHIGR
+137 NNAGVTHIGR

-165 KYAAPINGKKGVA
+165 KYAAAPINGKKGVA

-226 TPKKEDITGDNVD
+226 TPKKEDIIGDNVD
-239 DNVDKWNLNQPNNGA
+239 DNIDQPNNGA

-262 AMENDQYAN
+262 AMENDQYAD

-286 LKVAPSASPKIY
+286 LKIAPSASPKIY

-325 GNGNIQVESPA
+325 GNGNIPVESPA

-358 AGNGGLYRNKSDNDF
+358 AGNGGLYRSKSDNDF
-373 DLAHMPRIMEGTID
+373 DLAHMPRIMEGRID

-405 QPSIES
+405 TPYVETIP
-411 NYYGNNCDG
+411 YGDACSG
-420 GGVKVRLSNY
+420 GGMRAMLSNY
-430 TDYRK
+430 NDYDK
-435 INERGAT
+435 INQKGAT
-442 YKVYDI
+442 YKVYDHQ
-448 EGKEVRPY
+448 GKEVPY
-456 MEPLIESYSG
+456 MGTLIESYSG
-466 RIHINQEGDFRLV
+466 RIHINQEGDFKLV
-479 VSYNGCEKESNW
+479 VSYKSCEKESNL
-491 FQIHYNRGASK
+491 FQIYYSRGAGK

-535 KDNRVINTI
+535 KDNRVIATI
-544 KNKDLVGLQEGSY
+544 KNKDLVGLEQGSY
-557 ELKVYN
+557 ELNVYN
-563 DSGCDNSSSFR
+563 NNSDDCYSSNKFT
-574 IEGREK
+574 IEGRK
-580 LEAPTVEPLPA
+580 TLDAPIVEPLPA
-591 ECGKKGSARL
+591 ECGKKGGARL

-632 SYQVVVHNANGC
+632 SYQVVVRNANGC
-644 VATSATFVIEEAKK
+644 VATSTTFVIEEAKK
-658 IPLKPDVWVDAP
+658 IPQKPDVWVDAP

-679 IKNYDRNLTYKLS
+679 IKNYDLNLTYKLN

-699 LGSAEISEAGKYTL
+699 LGSAEINEAGEYTL
-713 EVSNGTCSSEEVHFT
+713 LVNNGSCDSEEVHFT
-728 VAAAKENVTAPKVT
+728 VAAAKEGAVAPVVR

-752 KARIDN
+752 KAYIEGYDSNLR
-758 YNEKL
+758 YR
-763 TYQLVALS
+763 LVALS

-835 GKAIIKNYDRNLT
+835 GKAIIKNYDLNLT
-848 YKLYNGTV
+848 YKLNNGAST
-856 TEKLTSAEIN
+856 KLLGSAEIN
-866 EAGKYTL
+866 EAGEYTL

-890 AAKEGAVAPIVRT
+890 AAKEGAVAPVVRT

-923 RYRLVALSATGAV
+923 RYRLVALSATGAA
-936 VKSSDINGAAIA
+936 VKSSAINTANLSMT
-948 VAAGSYK
+948 AGTYQ
-955 VEVRKANGCVATST
+955 VVVRNANGCVATST

-1004 RNLTYKLYN
+1004 LNLTYKLNN
-1013 GTVTEKLTSA
+1013 GASTKLLGSA
-1023 EINEAGKYTLLVNN
+1023 EINEAGEYTLLVNN

-1053 ENVTAPKVTTTSA
+1053 EGAVAPVVRTTSA

-1072 KARIDNYNEKL
+1072 KAYIEGYDSNLRYR
-1083 TYQLVALSATGA
+1083 LVALSATGA
-1095 VATSSAINGAAIAVV
+1095 AVKSSAINTANLSMT
-1110 AGTYKVEVRNA
+1110 AGTYQVVVRNT

-1173 SKSGVRKS
+1173 SKSGVRKPLH
-1181 INSLHIEATEGTYQ
+1181 SLHIEATEGTYQ

-1484 EGNVVLANGVI
+1484 EGNEVLANGVI

-1516 ELFVVQ
+1516 EPFVVQ

-1716 GSVDA
+1716 GSVDT

-1861 FTYTV
+1861 YTYTV

-1949 LLSVTDAGVIVG
+1949 LLSVTDAGVILG

-2067 TYFYILKYTDKRGR
+2067 TYFYILKYADKRGR

>member
-81 SANYSYSPKVGDAVA
+81 SANYSYSPKVGDGITA
-96 IDKAT
+96 DKAT

-111 GGFAGK
+111 GGFAGN
-117 ETALQQRNWYANPT
+117 ETALLQRNWYANPT

-226 TPKKEDITGDNVD
+226 TPKKEDIIGDNVD
-239 DNVDKWNLNQPNNGA
+239 DNIDQPNNGA

-262 AMENDQYAN
+262 AMENDQYAD

-311 NIDVQYSMVNGALS
+311 NIDVQYSMVNGTLS
-325 GNGNIQVESPA
+325 GNGNIPVESPA
-336 GIFVSLS
+336 VIFVSLS

-358 AGNGGLYRNKSDNDF
+358 TGNGGLYRNKSDNDF
-373 DLAHMPRIMEGTID
+373 DLAHMPRIMEGRID

-420 GGVKVRLSNY
+420 GGVNVRLSNY
-430 TDYRK
+430 NDYRK

-491 FQIHYNRGASK
+491 FQIHYNRGAGK
-502 PNSPSLKPHP
+502 PNSPRLKPHP

-535 KDNRVINTI
+535 KDNGEINTI
-544 KNKDLVGLQEGSY
+544 KDKKLVGLEQGSY

-563 DSGCDNSSSFR
+563 KNSDECYSSGKFT
-574 IEGREK
+574 IEGRK
-580 LEAPTVEPLPA
+580 TLVAPTVEPLPA
-591 ECGKKGSARL
+591 ECGKKGGARL

-620 KLNSA
+620 TLDSA
-625 DFTADAG
+625 EFTADAG
-632 SYQVVVHNANGC
+632 SYQVVVRNADGC
-644 VATSATFVIEEAKK
+644 VATSATFDIGEAKI
-658 IPLKPDVWVDAP
+658 IPNKPDVWVDAP

-679 IKNYDRNLTYKLS
+679 IKNYDRNLTYKLN

-713 EVSNGTCSSEEVHFT
+713 LVNNGSCDSEEVQF
-728 VAAAKENVTAPKVT
+728 VVEPAKEGVVAPKVT

-752 KARIDN
+752 KA
-758 YNEKL
+758 
-763 TYQLVALS
+763 
-771 ATGAAVKSSAINTA
+771 
-785 NLSMTAG
+785 
-792 TYQVVVRNANG
+792 
-803 CVATSTTFVI
+803 
-813 EEAKKIPQK
+813 
-822 PDVWVDAPACGVS
+822 
-835 GKAIIKNYDRNLT
+835 
-848 YKLYNGTV
+848 
-856 TEKLTSAEIN
+856 
-866 EAGKYTL
+866 
-873 LVNNGSCDS
+873 
-882 EEVHFTVA
+882 
-890 AAKEGAVAPIVRT
+890 
-903 TSATCGEIGKAYIE
+903 YIE
-917 GYDSNL
+917 DYDSNL

-1095 VATSSAINGAAIAVV
+1095 AVKSSAINTANLSMT
-1110 AGTYKVEVRNA
+1110 AGTYQVVVRNA

-1516 ELFVVQ
+1516 EPFVVQ

-1598 AEEAMP
+1598 AEKAMP
-1604 KAPAIVTTPATC
+1604 QAPAIVTTPATC

-1949 LLSVTDAGVIVG
+1949 LLSVTDAGVILG

-2030 IFNGQ
+2030 IFNSQ

>member
-19 QTGVSNNVLTK
+19 QTVVSNNVLTK

-41 SNTGESWQDALTELS
+41 SNNGENWQDALTELS
-56 TALEFAKA
+56 TALDFAKA

-81 SANYSYSPKVGDAVA
+81 SANYSYSPKVGDGITA
-96 IDKAT
+96 DKAT

-111 GGFAGK
+111 GGFAGN
-117 ETALQQRNWYANPT
+117 ETALLQRNWYANPT
-131 VLSGRV
+131 ILSGRV

-239 DNVDKWNLNQPNNGA
+239 DNIDKWNLNQPNNGA

-262 AMENDQYAN
+262 AMENDQYAD

-343 KDDKYYLRPKRSLIN
+343 KDDKYYLRPKRSLID
-358 AGNGGLYRNKSDNDF
+358 AGNGGLYHSKSDNDF
-373 DLAHMPRIMEGTID
+373 DLAHMPRIMEGGID

-405 QPSIES
+405 RPNIEP
-411 NYYGNNCDG
+411 NYYGNSCDG
-420 GGVKVRLSNY
+420 GGVNVRLSNY
-430 TDYRK
+430 TDYHK

-456 MEPLIESYSG
+456 MEPLIEFYSDG
-466 RIHINQEGDFRLV
+466 RIHINQEGRFKLV
-479 VSYNGCEKESNW
+479 VSYKSCEKESDW
-491 FQIHYNRGASK
+491 FQIYYSRGAGK
-502 PNSPSLKPHP
+502 PNSPSLKTYP

-535 KDNRVINTI
+535 KDNRVINII

-563 DSGCDNSSSFR
+563 DSGCDKSSSFR

-580 LEAPTVEPLPA
+580 LDAPIVEPLPA
-591 ECGKKGSARL
+591 ECGKKGKGYI
-601 TQFDRKLTYQLLL
+601 TQFEQKWTYQLLL

-625 DFTADAG
+625 EFTADAG
-632 SYQVVVHNANGC
+632 SYQVVVRNANGC

-658 IPLKPDVWVDAP
+658 IPQKPDVWVDAP

-679 IKNYDRNLTYKLS
+679 ITNYDRNLTYRLN

-699 LGSAEISEAGKYTL
+699 LGSAEISEAGEYTL

-752 KARIDN
+752 KAYIEGYDSNLR
-758 YNEKL
+758 
-763 TYQLVALS
+763 YQLVALS
-771 ATGAAVKSSAINTA
+771 ATGAVVKSNAINGA
-785 NLSMTAG
+785 AIAAAAG
-792 TYQVVVRNANG
+792 RYQVVVSNAD

-813 EEAKKIPQK
+813 EEAKKIPNK
-822 PDVWVDAPACGVS
+822 PEVRVDAPACGVS

-848 YKLYNGTV
+848 YKLNNGAGTK
-856 TEKLTSAEIN
+856 TLTSAEIN

-882 EEVHFTVA
+882 EEVQFVVEP
-890 AAKEGAVAPIVRT
+890 AKEGAVAPIVDT
-903 TSATCGEIGKAYIE
+903 TSATCGEIGKARITN
-917 GYDSNL
+917 YDSNL
-923 RYRLVALSATGAV
+923 RYRLVALSATGAAVESSTINGAAIAVAAGSYKVEVSNAYGCVATSATFVIEEAKKIPLKPEVHVDAPACGVSGKAIIKDYDRNLTYKLNNGAGTKTLTSAEINEPGKYTLLVNNGSCDSEEVQFV
-936 VKSSDINGAAIA
+936 VEPAKEGAVAPVVRTTSATCGEIGKAYIDNYNEKLTYQLVALSATGAAVESSTINGAAIA

-955 VEVRKANGCVATST
+955 VEVRKANGCVATS
-969 TFVIEEAKKIP
+969 A
-980 QKPDVWVD
+980 
-988 APACGVSGKA
+988 
-998 IIKNYD
+998 
-1004 RNLTYKLYN
+1004 
-1013 GTVTEKLTSA
+1013 
-1023 EINEAGKYTLLVNN
+1023 
-1037 GSCDSEEV
+1037 
-1045 HFTVAAAK
+1045 
-1053 ENVTAPKVTTTSA
+1053 
-1066 TCGEIG
+1066 
-1072 KARIDNYNEKL
+1072 
-1083 TYQLVALSATGA
+1083 
-1095 VATSSAINGAAIAVV
+1095 
-1110 AGTYKVEVRNA
+1110 
-1121 NGCVATSTTFVI
+1121 TFVI

-1151 GCGIANDIRIR
+1151 ACGVANDIRIR

-1173 SKSGVRKS
+1173 SKSGARKPVH
-1181 INSLHIEATEGTYQ
+1181 SLHIEATEGTYQ

-1201 DCAVTTSEFHIGKEK
+1201 DCAVTTSEFHIGEEK

-1249 LSPAIAGN
+1249 LLPAIAGN

-1264 ISATANNYV
+1264 ISATANKYIV
-1273 LIVSNG
+1273 KVSNG
-1279 SCTSQS
+1279 SCTAQS
-1285 DPFEIKA
+1285 DSFEIKA
-1292 QLLPPAVPTIEEE
+1292 QLLPPAVPTIKEE

-1344 VGRYIVIATNNN
+1344 VGRYIVIATNSN

-1362 SIFVINP
+1362 SIFDINP

-1393 IRNYRGDY
+1393 IRNYRGEY

-1427 VSNGTCEATAVSFE
+1427 VSNGSCEATVSFE

-1540 GEIGKAYIAN
+1540 GEIGKARIAN

-1598 AEEAMP
+1598 AEKAMP
-1604 KAPAIVTTPATC
+1604 QAPAIVTTPATC

-1823 ENFRLQPSTSEFEKP
+1823 ENFRLQPSTSGFEKP

-1905 DAVLIIPE
+1905 DAVLIMPE

-1949 LLSVTDAGVIVG
+1949 LLSVTDAGVILG

-2035 GKVVFEQQNYDNSHR
+2035 GKVVFEQQNYDNNHR

>member
-19 QTGVSNNVLTK
+19 QTVVSNNVLTK

-41 SNTGESWQDALTELS
+41 SNNGENWQDALTELS
-56 TALEFAKA
+56 TALDFAKA

-81 SANYSYSPKVGDAVA
+81 SANYSYSPKVGDGITA
-96 IDKAT
+96 DKAT

-111 GGFAGK
+111 GGFAGN
-117 ETALQQRNWYANPT
+117 ETALLQRNWYANPT

-137 NNAGVAHIGR
+137 NNAGVTHIGR

-165 KYAAPINGKKGVA
+165 KYAAAPINGKKGVA

-226 TPKKEDITGDNVD
+226 TPKKEDIIGDNVD
-239 DNVDKWNLNQPNNGA
+239 DNIDQPNNGA

-262 AMENDQYAN
+262 AMENDQYAD

-286 LKVAPSASPKIY
+286 LKIAPSASPKIY

-325 GNGNIQVESPA
+325 GNGNIPVESPA

-358 AGNGGLYRNKSDNDF
+358 AGNGGLYRSKSDNDF
-373 DLAHMPRIMEGTID
+373 DLAHMPRIMEGRID

-405 QPSIES
+405 TPYVETIP
-411 NYYGNNCDG
+411 YGDACSG
-420 GGVKVRLSNY
+420 GGMRAMLSNY
-430 TDYRK
+430 NDYDK
-435 INERGAT
+435 INQKGAT
-442 YKVYDI
+442 YKVYDHQ
-448 EGKEVRPY
+448 GKEVPY
-456 MEPLIESYSG
+456 MGTLIESYSG
-466 RIHINQEGDFRLV
+466 RIHINQEGDFKLV
-479 VSYNGCEKESNW
+479 VSYKSCEKESNL
-491 FQIHYNRGASK
+491 FQIYYSRGAGK

-535 KDNRVINTI
+535 KDNRVIATI
-544 KNKDLVGLQEGSY
+544 KNKDLVGLEQGSY
-557 ELKVYN
+557 ELNVYN
-563 DSGCDNSSSFR
+563 NNSDDCYSSNKFT
-574 IEGREK
+574 IEGRK
-580 LEAPTVEPLPA
+580 TLDAPIVEPLPA
-591 ECGKKGSARL
+591 ECGKKGGARL

-632 SYQVVVHNANGC
+632 S
-644 VATSATFVIEEAKK
+644 
-658 IPLKPDVWVDAP
+658 
-670 ACGVSGKAI
+670 
-679 IKNYDRNLTYKLS
+679 
-692 NGASTKL
+692 
-699 LGSAEISEAGKYTL
+699 
-713 EVSNGTCSSEEVHFT
+713 
-728 VAAAKENVTAPKVT
+728 
-742 TTSAT
+742 
-747 CGEIG
+747 
-752 KARIDN
+752 
-758 YNEKL
+758 
-763 TYQLVALS
+763 
-771 ATGAAVKSSAINTA
+771 
-785 NLSMTAG
+785 
-792 TYQVVVRNANG
+792 YQVVVRNANG

-835 GKAIIKNYDRNLT
+835 GKAIIKNYDLNLT
-848 YKLYNGTV
+848 YKLNNGAST
-856 TEKLTSAEIN
+856 KLLGSAEIN
-866 EAGKYTL
+866 EAGEYTL

-890 AAKEGAVAPIVRT
+890 AAKEGAVAPVVRT

-1004 RNLTYKLYN
+1004 LNLTYKLNN
-1013 GTVTEKLTSA
+1013 GASTKLLGSA
-1023 EINEAGKYTLLVNN
+1023 EINEAGEYTLLVNN

-1095 VATSSAINGAAIAVV
+1095 AVKSSAINTANLSMT
-1110 AGTYKVEVRNA
+1110 AGTYQVVVRNA

-1173 SKSGVRKS
+1173 SKSGVRKPLH
-1181 INSLHIEATEGTYQ
+1181 SLHIEATEGTYQ

-1484 EGNVVLANGVI
+1484 EGNEVLANGVI

-1516 ELFVVQ
+1516 EPFVVQ

-1716 GSVDA
+1716 GSVDT

-1861 FTYTV
+1861 YTYTV

-1949 LLSVTDAGVIVG
+1949 LLSVTDAGVILG

-2067 TYFYILKYTDKRGR
+2067 TYFYILKYADKRGR

>member
-19 QTGVSNNVLTK
+19 QTVVSNNVLTK

-41 SNTGESWQDALTELS
+41 SNNGENWQDALTELS
-56 TALEFAKA
+56 TALDFAKA
-64 HQKEFTEKE
+64 HQKEFTEQE

-81 SANYSYSPKVGDAVA
+81 SANYSYSPKVGDGVA

-111 GGFAGK
+111 GGFAGN
-117 ETALQQRNWYANPT
+117 ETALLQRNWYANPT

-185 PHFENCAITDNL
+185 PRFENCAITDNL

-239 DNVDKWNLNQPNNGA
+239 DNIDKWQPNNGA

-271 TQLINATFYNNGGND
+271 TQLINATFYNNGSND

-325 GNGNIQVESPA
+325 GNGNIPVESPA

-625 DFTADAG
+625 EFTADAG
-632 SYQVVVHNANGC
+632 TYQVVVRNANGC
-644 VATSATFVIEEAKK
+644 VATSTTFVIEEAKI
-658 IPLKPDVWVDAP
+658 IPQKPDVWVDAP

-679 IKNYDRNLTYKLS
+679 IKNYDRNLTYKLN

-699 LGSAEISEAGKYTL
+699 LGSAEINEAGKYTL
-713 EVSNGTCSSEEVHFT
+713 EVSNGTCSSEQAQFVVE
-728 VAAAKENVTAPKVT
+728 AAKEGVAAPVVRT
-742 TTSAT
+742 TPAS
-747 CGEIG
+747 CGAQG
-752 KARIDN
+752 KAYIDN
-758 YNEKL
+758 YNSNL
-763 TYQLVALS
+763 RYQFVALS
-771 ATGAAVKSSAINTA
+771 ATGAALKSSAINTA

-822 PDVWVDAPACGVS
+822 PEVLVDAPACGVS

-848 YKLYNGTV
+848 YKLNNGAST
-856 TEKLTSAEIN
+856 KLLGSAEIN

-873 LVNNGSCDS
+873 EVSNGTCSS
-882 EEVHFTVA
+882 EQAQFVVE
-890 AAKEGAVAPIVRT
+890 AAKEGVAAPVVRT
-903 TSATCGEIGKAYIE
+903 TPASCGAQGKAYIDN
-917 GYDSNL
+917 YNSNL
-923 RYRLVALSATGAV
+923 RYQFVALSATGAA
-936 VKSSDINGAAIA
+936 VK
-948 VAAGSYK
+948 
-955 VEVRKANGCVATST
+955 
-969 TFVIEEAKKIP
+969 
-980 QKPDVWVD
+980 
-988 APACGVSGKA
+988 
-998 IIKNYD
+998 
-1004 RNLTYKLYN
+1004 
-1013 GTVTEKLTSA
+1013 
-1023 EINEAGKYTLLVNN
+1023 
-1037 GSCDSEEV
+1037 
-1045 HFTVAAAK
+1045 
-1053 ENVTAPKVTTTSA
+1053 
-1066 TCGEIG
+1066 
-1072 KARIDNYNEKL
+1072 
-1083 TYQLVALSATGA
+1083 
-1095 VATSSAINGAAIAVV
+1095 SSAINTANLPMT
-1110 AGTYKVEVRNA
+1110 AGTYQVVVRNA
-1121 NGCVATSTTFVI
+1121 DDCVATSTTFVI

-1162 DYDKNFSYTLI
+1162 DYDKDFSYTLI

-1237 LIKNYDNSLNYE
+1237 LIKNYDNSLNYK
-1249 LSPAIAGN
+1249 LLPAIAGN

-1279 SCTSQS
+1279 SCTAQS

-1292 QLLPPAVPTIEEE
+1292 QLLPPAVPTIKEE

-1344 VGRYIVIATNNN
+1344 VGRYIVIATNSN

-1362 SIFVINP
+1362 SIFDINP

-1393 IRNYRGDY
+1393 IRNYRGEY

-1427 VSNGTCEATAVSFE
+1427 VSNGSCEATVSFE

-1484 EGNVVLANGVI
+1484 EGNVVLADGVI

-1540 GEIGKAYIAN
+1540 GEIGKARIAN

-1598 AEEAMP
+1598 AEKAMP
-1604 KAPAIVTTPATC
+1604 QAPAIVTTPATC

-1666 QVISRE
+1666 QLISKE

-1782 PDYEYEVLPTGTITP
+1782 PDYEYEVLPTGIITP

-1905 DAVLIIPE
+1905 DAVFIIPE

-2030 IFNGQ
+2030 IFNSQ

-2067 TYFYILKYTDKRGR
+2067 TYFYILKYADKRGR

-2088 LYLKGRY
+2088 LYLKGRH

>member
-19 QTGVSNNVLTK
+19 QTVVSNNVLTK

-41 SNTGESWQDALTELS
+41 SNNGENWQDALTELS
-56 TALEFAKA
+56 TALDFAKA

-81 SANYSYSPKVGDAVA
+81 SANYSYSPKVGDGITA
-96 IDKAT
+96 DKAT

-111 GGFAGK
+111 GGFAGN
-117 ETALQQRNWYANPT
+117 ETALLQRNWYANPT
-131 VLSGRV
+131 ILSGRV

-185 PHFENCAITDNL
+185 SRFENCAITDNL

-226 TPKKEDITGDNVD
+226 TPKKEDIIGDNVD
-239 DNVDKWNLNQPNNGA
+239 DNIDQPNNGA

-262 AMENDQYAN
+262 AMENDQYAD

-286 LKVAPSASPKIY
+286 LKIAPSASPKIY
-298 NTVLLERVDGNFK
+298 NTILLERVDGNFK

-325 GNGNIQVESPA
+325 GNGNIPVESPA

-358 AGNGGLYRNKSDNDF
+358 AGNGGLYRSKSDNDF
-373 DLAHMPRIMEGTID
+373 DLAHMPRIMEGGID

-405 QPSIES
+405 TPKIVPD
-411 NYYGNNCDG
+411 YYGNSCDG
-420 GGVKVRLSNY
+420 GGMRAMLSNY
-430 TDYRK
+430 TDYQK

-442 YKVYDI
+442 YKVYDHQ
-448 EGKEVRPY
+448 GKEVPY
-456 MEPLIESYSG
+456 MGTLIQFYSG
-466 RIHINQEGDFRLV
+466 IININQEGLFKLV
-479 VSYNGCEKESNW
+479 VSYNGCEKESDW
-491 FQIHYNRGASK
+491 FQIYYSRGAGR
-502 PNSPSLKPHP
+502 PGIPSLKHHP

-518 SWVEIQN
+518 SWEEILN
-525 YESKYRYELL
+525 YDESKYSYKLL
-535 KDNRVINTI
+535 KDNGEKNTI
-544 KNKDLVGLQEGSY
+544 KDKKLVGLEQGSY

-563 DSGCDNSSSFR
+563 KNSYDCYSSYKFT
-574 IEGREK
+574 IEGRK
-580 LEAPTVEPLPA
+580 TLDAPTVEPLPA
-591 ECGKKGSARL
+591 ECGKKGKGYI

-625 DFTADAG
+625 EFTADAG
-632 SYQVVVHNANGC
+632 SYQVVVRNANGC

-658 IPLKPDVWVDAP
+658 IPQKPDVWVDAP

-692 NGASTKL
+692 NGASTKLLGSAEISEAGEYTLLVYNGSCDSEEVHFTVAAAKEGAVAPVVRTTSATCGEIGKAYIDNYNEKLTYQLVALSATGAAVESSTINGAAIAVAAGSYKVEVRKANGCVATSATFVIEEAKKIPQKPDVWVDAPACGVSGKAIIKNYDRNLTYKLNNGASTKL

-792 TYQVVVRNANG
+792 TYQVVVRNTND

-835 GKAIIKNYDRNLT
+835 GKAIIKNYDLNLT
-848 YKLYNGTV
+848 YKLNNGAST
-856 TEKLTSAEIN
+856 KLLGSAEIN
-866 EAGKYTL
+866 EPGKYTL

-882 EEVHFTVA
+882 EEVQFVVEP
-890 AAKEGAVAPIVRT
+890 AKEGAVAPVVRT
-903 TSATCGEIGKAYIE
+903 TSATCGEIGKAYIDNYNE
-917 GYDSNL
+917 KLTYQ
-923 RYRLVALSATGAV
+923 LVALSATGAAV
-936 VKSSDINGAAIA
+936 ESSTINGAAIA

-955 VEVRKANGCVATST
+955 VEVRKANGCVATS
-969 TFVIEEAKKIP
+969 A
-980 QKPDVWVD
+980 
-988 APACGVSGKA
+988 
-998 IIKNYD
+998 
-1004 RNLTYKLYN
+1004 
-1013 GTVTEKLTSA
+1013 
-1023 EINEAGKYTLLVNN
+1023 
-1037 GSCDSEEV
+1037 
-1045 HFTVAAAK
+1045 
-1053 ENVTAPKVTTTSA
+1053 
-1066 TCGEIG
+1066 
-1072 KARIDNYNEKL
+1072 
-1083 TYQLVALSATGA
+1083 
-1095 VATSSAINGAAIAVV
+1095 
-1110 AGTYKVEVRNA
+1110 
-1121 NGCVATSTTFVI
+1121 TFVI

-1151 GCGIANDIRIR
+1151 ACGVANDIRIR

-1173 SKSGVRKS
+1173 SKSGARKPVH
-1181 INSLHIEATEGTYQ
+1181 SLHIEATEGTYQ

-1201 DCAVTTSEFHIGKEK
+1201 DCAVTTSEFHIGEEK

-1249 LSPAIAGN
+1249 LLPAIAGN

-1264 ISATANNYV
+1264 ISATANKYIV
-1273 LIVSNG
+1273 KVSNG
-1279 SCTSQS
+1279 SCTAQS
-1285 DPFEIKA
+1285 DSFEIKA
-1292 QLLPPAVPTIEEE
+1292 QLLPPAEPTIKEE

-1318 SNYDPALQYKLSPAG
+1318 SNYDPTLQYKLSPAG
-1333 EILQGGVISAT
+1333 EILQDGVISAT
-1344 VGRYIVIATNNN
+1344 VGRYIVIATNSN

-1382 NASCGTKGSAV
+1382 NASCGTKGGAV

-1456 TAPDCGVAGSARIS
+1456 TAPDCDVAGSAHIS
-1470 NYDPQLSYTVLPKR
+1470 NYDPQLSYTILPKR
-1484 EGNVVLANGVI
+1484 EGYVVLANGVI

-1516 ELFVVQ
+1516 EVFTIEK
-1522 RANEIP
+1522 ANTIP

-1540 GEIGKAYIAN
+1540 GEIGKARIAN

-1598 AEEAMP
+1598 AEKAMP
-1604 KAPAIVTTPATC
+1604 QAPAIVTTPATC

-1810 RVRAFHNGCAATS
+1810 RVRAFYNGCAATS
-1823 ENFRLQPSTSEFEKP
+1823 ENFRLQPSTSGFEKP

-1861 FTYTV
+1861 YTYTV

-2030 IFNGQ
+2030 IFNSQ

-2067 TYFYILKYTDKRGR
+2067 TYFYILKYADKRGR

-2088 LYLKGRY
+2088 LYLKGRH

>member
-19 QTGVSNNVLTK
+19 QTVVSNNVLTK

-41 SNTGESWQDALTELS
+41 SNNGENWQDALTELS
-56 TALEFAKA
+56 TALDFAKA

-81 SANYSYSPKVGDAVA
+81 SANYSYSPKVGDGITA
-96 IDKAT
+96 DKAT

-111 GGFAGK
+111 GGFAGN
-117 ETALQQRNWYANPT
+117 ETALLQRNWYANPT
-131 VLSGRV
+131 ILSGRV

-435 INERGAT
+435 INKRGAT

-792 TYQVVVRNANG
+792 TYQVVVRNTNG

-835 GKAIIKNYDRNLT
+835 GKAIIKNYDLNLT
-848 YKLYNGTV
+848 YKLNNGAST
-856 TEKLTSAEIN
+856 KLLGSAEIN

-882 EEVHFTVA
+882 EEVQFVVES
-890 AAKEGAVAPIVRT
+890 AKEGVVAPVVRT
-903 TSATCGEIGKAYIE
+903 TPASCGAQGKAYIDN
-917 GYDSNL
+917 YNSNL
-923 RYRLVALSATGAV
+923 RYQFVALSATGAA
-936 VKSSDINGAAIA
+936 VK
-948 VAAGSYK
+948 
-955 VEVRKANGCVATST
+955 
-969 TFVIEEAKKIP
+969 
-980 QKPDVWVD
+980 
-988 APACGVSGKA
+988 
-998 IIKNYD
+998 
-1004 RNLTYKLYN
+1004 
-1013 GTVTEKLTSA
+1013 
-1023 EINEAGKYTLLVNN
+1023 
-1037 GSCDSEEV
+1037 
-1045 HFTVAAAK
+1045 
-1053 ENVTAPKVTTTSA
+1053 
-1066 TCGEIG
+1066 
-1072 KARIDNYNEKL
+1072 
-1083 TYQLVALSATGA
+1083 
-1095 VATSSAINGAAIAVV
+1095 SSAINTADLSMT
-1110 AGTYKVEVRNA
+1110 AGTYQVVVRNT

-1441 IEAERA
+1441 IEAERT

-1456 TAPDCGVAGSARIS
+1456 TAADCGVAGSARIS

-1666 QVISRE
+1666 QLISRE

-1721 NGNIKASKN
+1721 NGSIKASKN

-1823 ENFRLQPSTSEFEKP
+1823 ENFRLQPSTSGFEKP

-1949 LLSVTDAGVIVG
+1949 LLSVTDAGVILG

>member
-19 QTGVSNNVLTK
+19 QTVVSNNVLTK

-41 SNTGESWQDALTELS
+41 SNNGENWQDALTELS
-56 TALEFAKA
+56 TALDFAKA

-81 SANYSYSPKVGDAVA
+81 SANYSYSPKVGDGITA
-96 IDKAT
+96 DKAT

-111 GGFAGK
+111 GGFAGN
-117 ETALQQRNWYANPT
+117 ETALLQRNWYANPT

-165 KYAAPINGKKGVA
+165 KYAAAPINGKKGVA

-226 TPKKEDITGDNVD
+226 TPKKEDNTGDNVD

-262 AMENDQYAN
+262 AMENDQYAD

-325 GNGNIQVESPA
+325 GNGNIPVESPA

-358 AGNGGLYRNKSDNDF
+358 AGNGGLYRSKSDNDF
-373 DLAHMPRIMEGTID
+373 DLAHMPRIMEGRID

-405 QPSIES
+405 TPYVETIP
-411 NYYGNNCDG
+411 YGDACSG
-420 GGVKVRLSNY
+420 GGMRAMLSNY
-430 TDYRK
+430 NDYDK
-435 INERGAT
+435 INQKGAT
-442 YKVYDI
+442 YKVYDHQ
-448 EGKEVRPY
+448 GKEVPY
-456 MEPLIESYSG
+456 MGTLIESYSG
-466 RIHINQEGDFRLV
+466 RIHINQEGDFKLV
-479 VSYNGCEKESNW
+479 VSYKSCEKESNL
-491 FQIHYNRGASK
+491 FQIYYSRGAGK

-525 YESKYRYELL
+525 YESNYRYELL

-574 IEGREK
+574 IEGRK
-580 LEAPTVEPLPA
+580 TLVAPTVEPLPA
-591 ECGKKGSARL
+591 ECGKKGGARL

-620 KLNSA
+620 TLDSA
-625 DFTADAG
+625 EFTADAG
-632 SYQVVVHNANGC
+632 SYQVVV
-644 VATSATFVIEEAKK
+644 
-658 IPLKPDVWVDAP
+658 
-670 ACGVSGKAI
+670 
-679 IKNYDRNLTYKLS
+679 
-692 NGASTKL
+692 
-699 LGSAEISEAGKYTL
+699 
-713 EVSNGTCSSEEVHFT
+713 
-728 VAAAKENVTAPKVT
+728 
-742 TTSAT
+742 
-747 CGEIG
+747 
-752 KARIDN
+752 
-758 YNEKL
+758 
-763 TYQLVALS
+763 
-771 ATGAAVKSSAINTA
+771 
-785 NLSMTAG
+785 
-792 TYQVVVRNANG
+792 RNADG

-848 YKLYNGTV
+848 YNLNNGASTKLLG
-856 TEKLTSAEIN
+856 SAEIN

-873 LVNNGSCDS
+873 LVYNGSCDS

-890 AAKEGAVAPIVRT
+890 AAKEGAVAPVVRT
-903 TSATCGEIGKAYIE
+903 TPASCGAQGKAYIDN
-917 GYDSNL
+917 YNSNL
-923 RYRLVALSATGAV
+923 RYQFVALSATGAA
-936 VKSSDINGAAIA
+936 VKSSAINTANLPMT
-948 VAAGSYK
+948 AGTYQ
-955 VEVRKANGCVATST
+955 VVVRNTNGCVATST

-980 QKPDVWVD
+980 
-988 APACGVSGKA
+988 
-998 IIKNYD
+998 
-1004 RNLTYKLYN
+1004 T
-1013 GTVTEKLTSA
+1013 
-1023 EINEAGKYTLLVNN
+1023 
-1037 GSCDSEEV
+1037 
-1045 HFTVAAAK
+1045 
-1053 ENVTAPKVTTTSA
+1053 
-1066 TCGEIG
+1066 
-1072 KARIDNYNEKL
+1072 
-1083 TYQLVALSATGA
+1083 
-1095 VATSSAINGAAIAVV
+1095 
-1110 AGTYKVEVRNA
+1110 
-1121 NGCVATSTTFVI
+1121 
-1133 EEAKKIPA
+1133 

-1162 DYDKNFSYTLI
+1162 DYDKDFSYTLI

-1237 LIKNYDNSLNYE
+1237 LIKNYDNSLNYK
-1249 LSPAIAGN
+1249 LLPAIAGN

-1279 SCTSQS
+1279 SCTAQS

-1292 QLLPPAVPTIEEE
+1292 QLLPPAVPTIKEE

-1362 SIFVINP
+1362 SIFDINP

-1393 IRNYRGDY
+1393 IRNYRGEY

-1427 VSNGTCEATAVSFE
+1427 VSNGSCEATVSFE

-1456 TAPDCGVAGSARIS
+1456 TAPDCGVAGSARIG

-1516 ELFVVQ
+1516 ELFVVE

>member
-298 NTVLLERVDGNFK
+298 NTVLLENVQGNLK

-336 GIFVSLS
+336 GIFVSLI

-358 AGNGGLYRNKSDNDF
+358 AGNGGLYRSKSDNDF
-373 DLAHMPRIMEGTID
+373 DLAHMPRIMDGKID

-679 IKNYDRNLTYKLS
+679 IKNYDRNLTYKLN

-699 LGSAEISEAGKYTL
+699 LG
-713 EVSNGTCSSEEVHFT
+713 
-728 VAAAKENVTAPKVT
+728 
-742 TTSAT
+742 
-747 CGEIG
+747 
-752 KARIDN
+752 
-758 YNEKL
+758 
-763 TYQLVALS
+763 
-771 ATGAAVKSSAINTA
+771 
-785 NLSMTAG
+785 
-792 TYQVVVRNANG
+792 
-803 CVATSTTFVI
+803 
-813 EEAKKIPQK
+813 
-822 PDVWVDAPACGVS
+822 
-835 GKAIIKNYDRNLT
+835 
-848 YKLYNGTV
+848 
-856 TEKLTSAEIN
+856 SAEIN

-882 EEVHFTVA
+882 EETQFVVE

-1004 RNLTYKLYN
+1004 RNLTYKLNN
-1013 GTVTEKLTSA
+1013 GASTKLLGSA
-1023 EINEAGKYTLLVNN
+1023 EINEAGEYTLLVYN

-1095 VATSSAINGAAIAVV
+1095 AVKSSAINTANLLMT
-1110 AGTYKVEVRNA
+1110 AGTYQVVVRNA
-1121 NGCVATSTTFVI
+1121 NGCVATSTTFVIEEAKKIPQKPDVWVDAPACGVSGKAIIKNYDRNLTYKLNNGASIKLLGSAEISEAGKYTLEVSNGTCSSEEAQFVVEAAKEGVVAPVVRTTPASCGAQGKAYIDNYNSNLRYQFVALSATGAAVKSSAINTADLSMTAGTYQVVVRNTNGCVATSTTFVI

-1201 DCAVTTSEFHIGKEK
+1201 DCTVTTSEFHIGKEK

-1456 TAPDCGVAGSARIS
+1456 TSPDCGVAGSARIS

-1823 ENFRLQPSTSEFEKP
+1823 ENFRLQPSTSEFEQP

-1949 LLSVTDAGVIVG
+1949 LLSVTDAGVILG

-2030 IFNGQ
+2030 IFNSQ

>member
-19 QTGVSNNVLTK
+19 QTVVSNNVLTK

-41 SNTGESWQDALTELS
+41 SNNGENWQDALTELS
-56 TALEFAKA
+56 TALDFAKA

-81 SANYSYSPKVGDAVA
+81 SANYSYSPKVGDGITA
-96 IDKAT
+96 DKAT

-111 GGFAGK
+111 GGFAGN
-117 ETALQQRNWYANPT
+117 ETALKDCDWYANPT

-185 PHFENCAITDNL
+185 PRFENCAITDNL

-239 DNVDKWNLNQPNNGA
+239 DNIDKWQPNNGA

-262 AMENDQYAN
+262 AMENDQYAD

-325 GNGNIQVESPA
+325 GSGNIPVESPA

-358 AGNGGLYRNKSDNDF
+358 AGNGGLYRSKSDNDF

-466 RIHINQEGDFRLV
+466 RIHINQAGDFRLV

-491 FQIHYNRGASK
+491 FQIHYNIGAGK

-580 LEAPTVEPLPA
+580 LEAPIVETWQA
-591 ECGKKGSARL
+591 ECGKIGGARL
-601 TQFDRKLTYQLLL
+601 TQFYQKLTYQLLL

-625 DFTADAG
+625 EFTADAG
-632 SYQVVVHNANGC
+632 S
-644 VATSATFVIEEAKK
+644 
-658 IPLKPDVWVDAP
+658 
-670 ACGVSGKAI
+670 
-679 IKNYDRNLTYKLS
+679 
-692 NGASTKL
+692 
-699 LGSAEISEAGKYTL
+699 
-713 EVSNGTCSSEEVHFT
+713 
-728 VAAAKENVTAPKVT
+728 
-742 TTSAT
+742 
-747 CGEIG
+747 
-752 KARIDN
+752 
-758 YNEKL
+758 
-763 TYQLVALS
+763 
-771 ATGAAVKSSAINTA
+771 
-785 NLSMTAG
+785 
-792 TYQVVVRNANG
+792 YQVVVRNANG

-848 YKLYNGTV
+848 YKLNNGAST
-856 TEKLTSAEIN
+856 KDLTSDEIN

-873 LVNNGSCDS
+873 LVNNGSCS
-882 EEVHFTVA
+882 EEVQFVVE
-890 AAKEGAVAPIVRT
+890 AAKEGVAAPVVRT
-903 TSATCGEIGKAYIE
+903 TPASCGVQGKAYIDD
-917 GYDSNL
+917 YNSNL
-923 RYRLVALSATGAV
+923 R
-936 VKSSDINGAAIA
+936 
-948 VAAGSYK
+948 
-955 VEVRKANGCVATST
+955 
-969 TFVIEEAKKIP
+969 
-980 QKPDVWVD
+980 
-988 APACGVSGKA
+988 
-998 IIKNYD
+998 
-1004 RNLTYKLYN
+1004 
-1013 GTVTEKLTSA
+1013 
-1023 EINEAGKYTLLVNN
+1023 
-1037 GSCDSEEV
+1037 
-1045 HFTVAAAK
+1045 
-1053 ENVTAPKVTTTSA
+1053 
-1066 TCGEIG
+1066 
-1072 KARIDNYNEKL
+1072 
-1083 TYQLVALSATGA
+1083 YQLVALSATGA
-1095 VATSSAINGAAIAVV
+1095 AVESSEINGAAITVA
-1110 AGTYKVEVRNA
+1110 AGTYQVVVSKA

-1151 GCGIANDIRIR
+1151 ACGIANDIRIGN
-1162 DYDKNFSYTLI
+1162 YDKDFSYTLI
-1173 SKSGVRKS
+1173 SKSGVRKPVH
-1181 INSLHIEATEGTYQ
+1181 SLHIEATEGTYQ

-1279 SCTSQS
+1279 SCTAQS

-1292 QLLPPAVPTIEEE
+1292 QLLPPAVPTIKEE

-1344 VGRYIVIATNNN
+1344 VGRYIVIATNSN

-1382 NASCGTKGSAV
+1382 NTSCGTKGGAV

-1456 TAPDCGVAGSARIS
+1456 TAPDCGVAGSAHIS
-1470 NYDPQLSYTVLPKR
+1470 NYDPQLSYTILPKR
-1484 EGNVVLANGVI
+1484 EGYVVLANGVI

-1522 RANEIP
+1522 KANEIP

-1540 GEIGKAYIAN
+1540 GEIGKARIAN
-1550 YDRRYTDKYVLTPSG
+1550 YDRRYTDKYVLTPNG

-1598 AEEAMP
+1598 AEKAMP
-1604 KAPAIVTTPATC
+1604 QAPAIVTTPATC

-1666 QVISRE
+1666 QLISKE

-1823 ENFRLQPSTSEFEKP
+1823 ENFRLQPSTSGFEKP

-1905 DAVLIIPE
+1905 EAVLIIPE

-1949 LLSVTDAGVIVG
+1949 LLSVTDAGVILG

-2030 IFNGQ
+2030 IFNSQ

-2059 GAQLLPSG
+2059 GTQLLPSG

>member
-19 QTGVSNNVLTK
+19 QTVVSNNVLTK

-41 SNTGESWQDALTELS
+41 SNNGENWQDALTELS
-56 TALEFAKA
+56 TALDFAKA

-81 SANYSYSPKVGDAVA
+81 SANYSYSPKVGDGITA
-96 IDKAT
+96 DKAT

-111 GGFAGK
+111 GGFAGN
-117 ETALQQRNWYANPT
+117 ETALLQRNWYANPT

-137 NNAGVAHIGR
+137 NNAGVTHIGR

-165 KYAAPINGKKGVA
+165 KYAAVPINGKKGVA

-226 TPKKEDITGDNVD
+226 TPKKEDIIGDNVD
-239 DNVDKWNLNQPNNGA
+239 DNIDQPNNGA

-262 AMENDQYAN
+262 AMENDQYAD

-286 LKVAPSASPKIY
+286 LKIAPSASPKIY

-325 GNGNIQVESPA
+325 GNGNIPVESPA

-358 AGNGGLYRNKSDNDF
+358 AGNGGLYRSKSDNDF
-373 DLAHMPRIMEGTID
+373 DLAHMPRIMEGRID

-405 QPSIES
+405 TPYVETIP
-411 NYYGNNCDG
+411 YGDTCSG
-420 GGVKVRLSNY
+420 GGMRAMLSNY
-430 TDYRK
+430 NDYDK
-435 INERGAT
+435 INQKGAT
-442 YKVYDI
+442 YKVYDHQ
-448 EGKEVRPY
+448 GKEVPY
-456 MEPLIESYSG
+456 MGTLIESYSG
-466 RIHINQEGDFRLV
+466 RIHINQEGDFKLV
-479 VSYNGCEKESNW
+479 VSYKSCEKESNL
-491 FQIHYNRGASK
+491 FQIYYSRGAGK

-535 KDNRVINTI
+535 KDNRVIATI
-544 KNKDLVGLQEGSY
+544 KNKDLVGLEQGSY
-557 ELKVYN
+557 ELNVYN
-563 DSGCDNSSSFR
+563 NNSDDCYSSNKFT
-574 IEGREK
+574 IEGRK
-580 LEAPTVEPLPA
+580 TLDAPIVEPLPA
-591 ECGKKGSARL
+591 ECGKKGGARL

-632 SYQVVVHNANGC
+632 S
-644 VATSATFVIEEAKK
+644 
-658 IPLKPDVWVDAP
+658 
-670 ACGVSGKAI
+670 
-679 IKNYDRNLTYKLS
+679 
-692 NGASTKL
+692 
-699 LGSAEISEAGKYTL
+699 
-713 EVSNGTCSSEEVHFT
+713 
-728 VAAAKENVTAPKVT
+728 
-742 TTSAT
+742 
-747 CGEIG
+747 
-752 KARIDN
+752 
-758 YNEKL
+758 
-763 TYQLVALS
+763 
-771 ATGAAVKSSAINTA
+771 
-785 NLSMTAG
+785 
-792 TYQVVVRNANG
+792 YQVVVRNANG

-848 YKLYNGTV
+848 YKLSNGAT
-856 TEKLTSAEIN
+856 TKKLTSAEIN
-866 EAGKYTL
+866 EAGEYTL
-873 LVNNGSCDS
+873 LVYNGSCDS

-890 AAKEGAVAPIVRT
+890 AAKEGAVAPVVRT

-1095 VATSSAINGAAIAVV
+1095 AVKSSAINTANLSMT
-1110 AGTYKVEVRNA
+1110 AGTYQVVVRNT

-1173 SKSGVRKS
+1173 SKSGVRKPLH
-1181 INSLHIEATEGTYQ
+1181 SLHIEATEGTYQ

-1484 EGNVVLANGVI
+1484 EGNEVLANGVI

-1540 GEIGKAYIAN
+1540 GEIGKARIAN

-1598 AEEAMP
+1598 AEKAMP
-1604 KAPAIVTTPATC
+1604 QAPAIVTTPATC

-1823 ENFRLQPSTSEFEKP
+1823 ENFRLQPSTSGFEKP

-1949 LLSVTDAGVIVG
+1949 LLSVTDAGVILG

>member
-1 MKAILTAV
+1 MRTILTAV
-9 IAMLVSVGTA
+9 IAMLVSIGTA
-19 QTGVSNNVLTK
+19 QTVVSNNVLTK

-56 TALEFAKA
+56 TALDFAKA
-64 HQKEFTEKE
+64 HQKEFTKEK
-73 PLQIWVAG
+73 PLEIWVAG
-81 SANYSYSPKVGDAVA
+81 SEYSPKVGDGITA
-96 IDKAT
+96 DKAT

-111 GGFAGK
+111 GGFAGN
-117 ETALQQRNWYANPT
+117 ETALQQRNWYENPT

-165 KYAAPINGKKGVA
+165 KHAAPRNGKKGVA

-185 PHFENCAITDNL
+185 PRFENCAITDNL
-197 FGSEALIYVKGTERE
+197 FGSEALIYVIGERE
-212 RATPIFINLQVSDN
+212 RAKPIFINLQVSNN
-226 TPKKEDITGDNVD
+226 TPDNTGDNVD
-239 DNVDKWNLNQPNNGA
+239 DNIDKWNLNQPNNGA
-254 DGLVMTPW
+254 DGLVPW
-262 AMENDQYAN
+262 AMENDQYAD
-271 TQLINATFYNNGGND
+271 TQLINATFYKNGGND
-286 LKVAPSASPKIY
+286 LKIAPSASPKIY
-298 NTVLLERVDGNFK
+298 NTVLLERVEGNIK
-311 NIDVQYSMVNGALS
+311 NIDVQHSMVNGAPS
-325 GNGNIQVESPA
+325 GKGNIPVESPA
-336 GIFVSLS
+336 DIFVSLS
-343 KDDKYYLRPKRSLIN
+343 QDDKYYLRPKGKLIN
-358 AGNGGLYRNKSDNDF
+358 LGEDGLYSLYHNKSYNDNDF
-373 DLAHMPRIMEGTID
+373 DLAHMPRIMNGKID

-392 FYKDYESICNEIP
+392 FYKDYESICNEMPTPYVETI
-405 QPSIES
+405 S
-411 NYYGNNCDG
+411 YGDDCSG
-420 GGVKVRLSNY
+420 RRVEVKLLNY

-435 INERGAT
+435 NNQKEAT
-442 YKVYDI
+442 YKVYDHQ
-448 EGKEVRPY
+448 GKEVRPY
-456 MEPLIESYSG
+456 MEPLIESSG
-466 RIHINQEGDFRLV
+466 IIHINQAGHFRLV

-491 FQIHYNRGASK
+491 FQIYYSRGAGR
-502 PNSPSLKPHP
+502 PGIPSLKDHP

-518 SWVEIQN
+518 SWEEIQN
-525 YESKYRYELL
+525 YESKYRYEL
-535 KDNRVINTI
+535 I
-544 KNKDLVGLQEGSY
+544 KGNSKPQGITDRKLVGLEEGSY
-557 ELKVYN
+557 ELRVYN
-563 DSGCDNSSSFR
+563 KNSYECYSSKEFT
-574 IEGREK
+574 IKGREK
-580 LEAPTVEPLPA
+580 LEAPIVEPLPA
-591 ECGKKGSARL
+591 ECGKKGKGYI
-601 TQFDRKLTYQLLL
+601 TQFNPKLEYHLFM

-620 KLNSA
+620 TLDSA
-625 DFTADAG
+625 EFTADAG
-632 SYQVVVHNANGC
+632 TYQVVVRNTNGCVATSTTFDIGEAKEIPQKPDVHVDEPACGVSGKAIITNYDHNLTYKLYNGTVTEKLTSAEINKAGKYTLLVSKGSCDSEEVQFVVEPAKEGVVAPKVTTTSATCGEIGKAYIEDYDSNLRYRLVALSATGAVVKSSPINTANLSVAAGTYQVVVVRKANGC

-658 IPLKPDVWVDAP
+658 IPEKPVLSFKKP

-679 IKNYDRNLTYKLS
+679 IEGYDRNLTYRLY
-692 NGASTKL
+692 NGTATETL
-699 LGSAEISEAGKYTL
+699 TSAEINKAGEYTL
-713 EVSNGTCSSEEVHFT
+713 WTENNDKCSSEKVHFT
-728 VAAAKENVTAPKVT
+728 VAAAKENATAPIVR

-752 KARIDN
+752 KAYIDN

-771 ATGAAVKSSAINTA
+771 ATGAAVKSTPINTK
-785 NLSMTAG
+785 NLSVAAG
-792 TYQVVVRNANG
+792 SYKVEVSNADG
-803 CVATSTTFVI
+803 CVATSATFVI
-813 EEAKKIPQK
+813 EEAKKIPEK
-822 PDVWVDAPACGVS
+822 PVLSFEKPACGVS

-848 YKLYNGTV
+848 YNLNNGAST
-856 TEKLTSAEIN
+856 KNLTSAEIS

-873 LVNNGSCDS
+873 EVSNGTCSR
-882 EEVHFTVA
+882 EVQFVVEP
-890 AAKEGAVAPIVRT
+890 AKEGAVAPVVRT
-903 TSATCGEIGKAYIE
+903 TSATCGEIGKARITN
-917 GYDSNL
+917 YDSNL
-923 RYRLVALSATGAV
+923 RYRLVALSATGAAV
-936 VKSSDINGAAIA
+936 ESSEINGAAIA

-955 VEVRKANGCVATST
+955 VEVR
-969 TFVIEEAKKIP
+969 
-980 QKPDVWVD
+980 
-988 APACGVSGKA
+988 
-998 IIKNYD
+998 
-1004 RNLTYKLYN
+1004 
-1013 GTVTEKLTSA
+1013 
-1023 EINEAGKYTLLVNN
+1023 
-1037 GSCDSEEV
+1037 
-1045 HFTVAAAK
+1045 
-1053 ENVTAPKVTTTSA
+1053 
-1066 TCGEIG
+1066 
-1072 KARIDNYNEKL
+1072 
-1083 TYQLVALSATGA
+1083 
-1095 VATSSAINGAAIAVV
+1095 
-1110 AGTYKVEVRNA
+1110 NA
-1121 NGCVATSTTFVI
+1121 DGCVATSTTFVI

-1146 FITEA
+1146 FITRA
-1151 GCGIANDIRIR
+1151 ACGVANDIRIGN
-1162 DYDKNFSYTLI
+1162 YDKNFSYTLI
-1173 SKSGVRKS
+1173 SKSGVRKPLH
-1181 INSLHIEATEGTYQ
+1181 SLHIEATEGTYQ

-1201 DCAVTTSEFHIGKEK
+1201 DCAVTTGEFYIDEEK
-1216 VLPAKP
+1216 IVPAKP
-1222 ELRVLPATCGGVTDV
+1222 ELRVLSANCGGVTNV
-1237 LIKNYDNSLNYE
+1237 LIKNYDKTLNYE

-1273 LIVSNG
+1273 LIVNNG
-1279 SCTSQS
+1279 SCTAQS

-1292 QLLPPAVPTIEEE
+1292 QLLPPAVPTIEEVE
-1305 VAATCAAPSLVRI
+1305 ATCAAPSLVRI
-1318 SNYDPALQYKLSPAG
+1318 SNYDPALQYILSPAG

-1344 VGRYIVIATNNN
+1344 VGRYIVIATNSN
-1356 GCSANS
+1356 GCRANS
-1362 SIFVINP
+1362 SIFDINP
-1369 QKEAPAQ
+1369 QREAPAQ

-1382 NASCGTKGSAV
+1382 KASCGTKGSAV
-1393 IRNYRGDY
+1393 IRNYRGEY

-1407 EATITAG
+1407 EATIIAG

-1427 VSNGTCEATAVSFE
+1427 VSNGTCETTAVSFE
-1441 IEAERA
+1441 IEAEQA

-1456 TAPDCGVAGSARIS
+1456 TAPDCGVAGSARIG

-1495 SVTAGGS
+1495 SVTAGS

-1516 ELFVVQ
+1516 ELFIVQ

-1540 GEIGKAYIAN
+1540 GQIGKARIAN

-1598 AEEAMP
+1598 AEKAMP
-1604 KAPAIVTTPATC
+1604 QAPAIVTTPATC

-1638 NKSTVLDNAVISVG
+1638 NNSTVLDDAVISVG

-1688 TQAAICGEEGSAY
+1688 TQAATCGEEGSAY
-1701 VANYNPIYQYTVFPN
+1701 VYNYNPIYQYTVFPN

-1766 PGGCGAV
+1766 PGGCGSV
-1773 GFARITNFN
+1773 GYARITNFN
-1782 PDYEYEVLPTGTITP
+1782 PDYEYEVLPTGTGTITS

-1823 ENFRLQPSTSEFEKP
+1823 ENFRLQPSSSGFEKP

-1843 KENCN
+1843 KEDCN

-1881 PENSVTHTFS
+1881 PQNSVTHTFS

-1905 DAVLIIPE
+1905 DALLIMPE

-1949 LLSVTDAGVIVG
+1949 LLSVTDAGVILG

-1991 ENEVPCKIEI
+1991 ENEVPCRIEI

-2030 IFNGQ
+2030 IFNDQ
-2035 GKVVFEQQNYDNSHR
+2035 GKVVFEQQNYDNSQR
-2050 SFRGISNTE
+2050 SFRGIGNTE

-2067 TYFYILKYTDKRGR
+2067 TYFYILKYADKRGR

>member
-81 SANYSYSPKVGDAVA
+81 SANYSYSPKVGDGITA
-96 IDKAT
+96 DKAT

-111 GGFAGK
+111 GGFAGN
-117 ETALQQRNWYANPT
+117 ETALLQRNWYANPT

-185 PHFENCAITDNL
+185 PLFENCAITDNL

-254 DGLVMTPW
+254 DGLVPW
-262 AMENDQYAN
+262 VMINDNYADA
-271 TQLINATFYNNGGND
+271 QLINTTFYNNGGND
-286 LKVAPSASPKIY
+286 LKIAPSASPKIY

-325 GNGNIQVESPA
+325 GNGNIPVESPA

-591 ECGKKGSARL
+591 ECGKKGKGYI
-601 TQFDRKLTYQLLL
+601 TQFEQKWTYQLLL

-632 SYQVVVHNANGC
+632 SYQVVV
-644 VATSATFVIEEAKK
+644 
-658 IPLKPDVWVDAP
+658 
-670 ACGVSGKAI
+670 
-679 IKNYDRNLTYKLS
+679 RNT
-692 NGASTKL
+692 
-699 LGSAEISEAGKYTL
+699 
-713 EVSNGTCSSEEVHFT
+713 
-728 VAAAKENVTAPKVT
+728 
-742 TTSAT
+742 
-747 CGEIG
+747 
-752 KARIDN
+752 
-758 YNEKL
+758 
-763 TYQLVALS
+763 
-771 ATGAAVKSSAINTA
+771 
-785 NLSMTAG
+785 
-792 TYQVVVRNANG
+792 
-803 CVATSTTFVI
+803 
-813 EEAKKIPQK
+813 
-822 PDVWVDAPACGVS
+822 
-835 GKAIIKNYDRNLT
+835 
-848 YKLYNGTV
+848 
-856 TEKLTSAEIN
+856 
-866 EAGKYTL
+866 
-873 LVNNGSCDS
+873 
-882 EEVHFTVA
+882 
-890 AAKEGAVAPIVRT
+890 
-903 TSATCGEIGKAYIE
+903 
-917 GYDSNL
+917 
-923 RYRLVALSATGAV
+923 
-936 VKSSDINGAAIA
+936 
-948 VAAGSYK
+948 
-955 VEVRKANGCVATST
+955 
-969 TFVIEEAKKIP
+969 
-980 QKPDVWVD
+980 
-988 APACGVSGKA
+988 
-998 IIKNYD
+998 
-1004 RNLTYKLYN
+1004 
-1013 GTVTEKLTSA
+1013 
-1023 EINEAGKYTLLVNN
+1023 
-1037 GSCDSEEV
+1037 
-1045 HFTVAAAK
+1045 
-1053 ENVTAPKVTTTSA
+1053 
-1066 TCGEIG
+1066 
-1072 KARIDNYNEKL
+1072 
-1083 TYQLVALSATGA
+1083 
-1095 VATSSAINGAAIAVV
+1095 
-1110 AGTYKVEVRNA
+1110 

-1292 QLLPPAVPTIEEE
+1292 QLLPPAVPTIKEE

-1376 PKITVY
+1376 PNITVY

-1441 IEAERA
+1441 IEAERT

-1456 TAPDCGVAGSARIS
+1456 TAADCGVAGSARIS

-1666 QVISRE
+1666 QLISRE

-1823 ENFRLQPSTSEFEKP
+1823 ENFRLQPSTSGFEKP

-1949 LLSVTDAGVIVG
+1949 LLSVTDAGVILG

-2035 GKVVFEQQNYDNSHR
+2035 GKVVFEQQNYDNNHR

-2067 TYFYILKYTDKRGR
+2067 TYFYILKYADKRGR

>member
-117 ETALQQRNWYANPT
+117 ETALQERNWYANPT

-185 PHFENCAITDNL
+185 PRFENCAITDNL

-212 RATPIFINLQVSDN
+212 RATPIFINLQVLDN
-226 TPKKEDITGDNVD
+226 TPKKEDIIGDNVD
-239 DNVDKWNLNQPNNGA
+239 DNIDKWNLNQPNNGA

-262 AMENDQYAN
+262 AMENDQYAD

-358 AGNGGLYRNKSDNDF
+358 AGNGGLYRSKSDNDF
-373 DLAHMPRIMEGTID
+373 DLAHMPRIMEGRID

-420 GGVKVRLSNY
+420 GGVNVRLSNY
-430 TDYRK
+430 NDYRK

-491 FQIHYNRGASK
+491 FQIYYSRGAGK

-525 YESKYRYELL
+525 YESNYRYELL

-544 KNKDLVGLQEGSY
+544 KDKKLVGLEQGSY

-563 DSGCDNSSSFR
+563 NNSDDCYSSNKFT
-574 IEGREK
+574 IEGRK
-580 LEAPTVEPLPA
+580 TLDAPIVEPLPA
-591 ECGKKGSARL
+591 ECGKKGGARL

-792 TYQVVVRNANG
+792 TYQVVVRNTNG

-835 GKAIIKNYDRNLT
+835 GKAIIKNYDLNLT
-848 YKLYNGTV
+848 YKLNNGAST
-856 TEKLTSAEIN
+856 KLLGSAEIN
-866 EAGKYTL
+866 EAG
-873 LVNNGSCDS
+873 
-882 EEVHFTVA
+882 E
-890 AAKEGAVAPIVRT
+890 
-903 TSATCGEIGKAYIE
+903 
-917 GYDSNL
+917 
-923 RYRLVALSATGAV
+923 
-936 VKSSDINGAAIA
+936 
-948 VAAGSYK
+948 
-955 VEVRKANGCVATST
+955 
-969 TFVIEEAKKIP
+969 
-980 QKPDVWVD
+980 
-988 APACGVSGKA
+988 
-998 IIKNYD
+998 
-1004 RNLTYKLYN
+1004 
-1013 GTVTEKLTSA
+1013 
-1023 EINEAGKYTLLVNN
+1023 YTLLVNN

>member
-81 SANYSYSPKVGDAVA
+81 SANYSYSPKVGDGITA
-96 IDKAT
+96 DKAT

-111 GGFAGK
+111 GGFAGN
-117 ETALQQRNWYANPT
+117 ETALLQRNWYANPT

-165 KYAAPINGKKGVA
+165 KYAAAPINGKKGVA

-226 TPKKEDITGDNVD
+226 TPKKEDIIGDNVD
-239 DNVDKWNLNQPNNGA
+239 DNIDKWNLNQPNNGA

-262 AMENDQYAN
+262 AMENDQYAD

-325 GNGNIQVESPA
+325 GNGNIPVESPA

-358 AGNGGLYRNKSDNDF
+358 AGNGGLYRSKSDNDF
-373 DLAHMPRIMEGTID
+373 DLAHMPRIMEGRID

-405 QPSIES
+405 TPYVETIP
-411 NYYGNNCDG
+411 YGDACSG
-420 GGVKVRLSNY
+420 GGMRAMLSNY
-430 TDYRK
+430 NDYDK
-435 INERGAT
+435 INQKGAT
-442 YKVYDI
+442 YKVYDHQ
-448 EGKEVRPY
+448 GKEVPY
-456 MEPLIESYSG
+456 MGTLIESYSG
-466 RIHINQEGDFRLV
+466 RIHINQEGDFKLV
-479 VSYNGCEKESNW
+479 VSYKSCEKESNL
-491 FQIHYNRGASK
+491 FQIYYSRGAGK

-625 DFTADAG
+625 EFTADAG
-632 SYQVVVHNANGC
+632 SYQVVVRNTNGC
-644 VATSATFVIEEAKK
+644 VATSTTFVIEEAKK
-658 IPLKPDVWVDAP
+658 IPQKPDVWVDAP

-752 KARIDN
+752 KARIEGYDSN
-758 YNEKL
+758 LRYR
-763 TYQLVALS
+763 LVALS

-890 AAKEGAVAPIVRT
+890 AAKENVTAPKVTT
-903 TSATCGEIGKAYIE
+903 TSATCGEIGKARIE

-923 RYRLVALSATGAV
+923 RYRLVALSATGAA
-936 VKSSDINGAAIA
+936 VKSSAINTANLSMT
-948 VAAGSYK
+948 AGTYQ
-955 VEVRKANGCVATST
+955 VVVRNANGCVATST

-1004 RNLTYKLYN
+1004 RNLTYKLSN
-1013 GTVTEKLTSA
+1013 GASTKLLGSA
-1023 EINEAGKYTLLVNN
+1023 EISEAGKYTLEVSN
-1037 GSCDSEEV
+1037 GTCSSEEAQFV
-1045 HFTVAAAK
+1045 VEAAK
-1053 ENVTAPKVTTTSA
+1053 EGVVAPVVRTTPAS
-1066 TCGEIG
+1066 CGTQG
-1072 KARIDNYNEKL
+1072 KAYIDNYNSNL
-1083 TYQLVALSATGA
+1083 RYQFVALSATGA
-1095 VATSSAINGAAIAVV
+1095 AVKSSAINTADLSMT
-1110 AGTYKVEVRNA
+1110 AGTYQVVVRNT

-1470 NYDPQLSYTVLPKR
+1470 NYDPQLSYTVLPKI

-1604 KAPAIVTTPATC
+1604 QAPAIVTTPATC

-1949 LLSVTDAGVIVG
+1949 LLSVTDAGVILG

>member
-19 QTGVSNNVLTK
+19 QTVVSNNVLTK

-41 SNTGESWQDALTELS
+41 SNNGENWQDALTELS
-56 TALEFAKA
+56 TALDFAKA

-81 SANYSYSPKVGDAVA
+81 SANYSYSPKVGDGITA
-96 IDKAT
+96 DKAT

-111 GGFAGK
+111 GGFAGN
-117 ETALQQRNWYANPT
+117 ETALLQRNWYANPT
-131 VLSGRV
+131 ILSGRV

-226 TPKKEDITGDNVD
+226 TPKKEDIIGDNVD
-239 DNVDKWNLNQPNNGA
+239 DNIDQPNNGA

-298 NTVLLERVDGNFK
+298 NTVLLGNVNVQGNLK

-325 GNGNIQVESPA
+325 GNGNIPVESPA
-336 GIFVSLS
+336 VIFVSLS

-358 AGNGGLYRNKSDNDF
+358 AGNGGLYRSKSDNDF
-373 DLAHMPRIMEGTID
+373 DLAHMPRIMEGRID

-405 QPSIES
+405 TPYVETIP
-411 NYYGNNCDG
+411 YGDACSG
-420 GGVKVRLSNY
+420 GGMRAMLSNY
-430 TDYRK
+430 NDYDK
-435 INERGAT
+435 INQKGAT
-442 YKVYDI
+442 YKVYDHQ
-448 EGKEVRPY
+448 GKEVPY
-456 MEPLIESYSG
+456 MGTLIESYSG
-466 RIHINQEGDFRLV
+466 RIHINQEGDFKLV
-479 VSYNGCEKESNW
+479 VSYKSCEKESNL
-491 FQIHYNRGASK
+491 FQIYYSRGAGK

-625 DFTADAG
+625 EFTADAG
-632 SYQVVVHNANGC
+632 SYQVVV
-644 VATSATFVIEEAKK
+644 
-658 IPLKPDVWVDAP
+658 
-670 ACGVSGKAI
+670 
-679 IKNYDRNLTYKLS
+679 RNT
-692 NGASTKL
+692 
-699 LGSAEISEAGKYTL
+699 
-713 EVSNGTCSSEEVHFT
+713 
-728 VAAAKENVTAPKVT
+728 
-742 TTSAT
+742 
-747 CGEIG
+747 
-752 KARIDN
+752 
-758 YNEKL
+758 
-763 TYQLVALS
+763 
-771 ATGAAVKSSAINTA
+771 
-785 NLSMTAG
+785 
-792 TYQVVVRNANG
+792 NG

-835 GKAIIKNYDRNLT
+835 GKAIIKNYDLNLT
-848 YKLYNGTV
+848 YKLNNGAST
-856 TEKLTSAEIN
+856 KLLGSAEIN

-873 LVNNGSCDS
+873 EVSNGTCSS
-882 EEVHFTVA
+882 EQAQFVVE
-890 AAKEGAVAPIVRT
+890 AAKEGVAAPVVRT
-903 TSATCGEIGKAYIE
+903 TPASCGAQGKAYIDN
-917 GYDSNL
+917 YNSNL
-923 RYRLVALSATGAV
+923 RYQFVALSATGAA
-936 VKSSDINGAAIA
+936 VK
-948 VAAGSYK
+948 
-955 VEVRKANGCVATST
+955 
-969 TFVIEEAKKIP
+969 
-980 QKPDVWVD
+980 
-988 APACGVSGKA
+988 
-998 IIKNYD
+998 
-1004 RNLTYKLYN
+1004 
-1013 GTVTEKLTSA
+1013 
-1023 EINEAGKYTLLVNN
+1023 
-1037 GSCDSEEV
+1037 
-1045 HFTVAAAK
+1045 
-1053 ENVTAPKVTTTSA
+1053 
-1066 TCGEIG
+1066 
-1072 KARIDNYNEKL
+1072 
-1083 TYQLVALSATGA
+1083 
-1095 VATSSAINGAAIAVV
+1095 SSAINTANLPMT
-1110 AGTYKVEVRNA
+1110 AGTYQVVVRNA
-1121 NGCVATSTTFVI
+1121 DDCVATSTTFVI

-1151 GCGIANDIRIR
+1151 ACGVANDIRIR

-1237 LIKNYDNSLNYE
+1237 LIKNYDNSLNYK
-1249 LSPAIAGN
+1249 LLPAIAGN

-1264 ISATANNYV
+1264 ISATVNNYV

-1279 SCTSQS
+1279 SCTAQS

-1292 QLLPPAVPTIEEE
+1292 QLLPPAVPTIKEE

-1344 VGRYIVIATNNN
+1344 VGRYIVIATNSN

-1362 SIFVINP
+1362 SIFDINP

-1393 IRNYRGDY
+1393 IRNYRGEY

-1427 VSNGTCEATAVSFE
+1427 VSNGSCEATVSFE

-1456 TAPDCGVAGSARIS
+1456 TAPDCGVAGSARIG
-1470 NYDPQLSYTVLPKR
+1470 NYDPQLSYTILPKR
-1484 EGNVVLANGVI
+1484 EGYVVLANGVI

-1540 GEIGKAYIAN
+1540 GEIGKARIAN

-1598 AEEAMP
+1598 AEKAMP
-1604 KAPAIVTTPATC
+1604 QAPAIVTTPATC

-1638 NKSTVLDNAVISVG
+1638 NKSIVLDNAVISVG

-1666 QVISRE
+1666 QLISKE

-1905 DAVLIIPE
+1905 DAVFIIPE

-2030 IFNGQ
+2030 IFNSQ

-2067 TYFYILKYTDKRGR
+2067 TYFYILKYADKRGR

-2088 LYLKGRY
+2088 LYLKGRH